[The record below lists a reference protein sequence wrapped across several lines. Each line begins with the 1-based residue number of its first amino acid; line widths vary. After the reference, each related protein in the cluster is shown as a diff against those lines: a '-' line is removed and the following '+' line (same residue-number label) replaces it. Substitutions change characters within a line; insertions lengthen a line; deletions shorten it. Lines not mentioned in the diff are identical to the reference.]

1 MAITRMTV
9 IKASSDADYRKGQ
22 DIFLIDKRIK
32 NFETDMNTLTDT
44 PMITATVLDADG
56 SEHETQVSIDE
67 DESRIIGSLCSCPD
81 FYQSQ
86 GLCCHCVAILLKY
99 ISRRHLQTSFSVK
112 NQNRIGQTLIE
123 SYIQQSTRSPYSAE
137 ALESR
142 GMIELEPIL
151 HKQYNK
157 LSVDFKIG
165 TSKKYV
171 IKDLLEFARLVREH
185 ELFQYGKNLK
195 FFHEPEAFASDS
207 RELLNF
213 IMQRIEEYE
222 YHFHYVQDSTYR
234 FQTMKALRFLPLSPT
249 AIDTFLNLM
258 LGRSLQFQLDDRS
271 QTIHVVDGD
280 PSLSLE
286 LKSEGTDSYHLT
298 IENCLIISGAH
309 HFWILKDKKLYK
321 CSDAFKRDMQPYL
334 TELNRQKVRE
344 ITLSEKQLRPFYGS
358 VLKHLEAH
366 TDFHA
371 EGIDLSSYEPPEAHF
386 SIYLDN
392 PAENIISCTAYARYN
407 DETFSLATPISCE
420 DGFRDAAMENKIL
433 TAIQTYFRPVLS
445 SEYEDQHLPDVDG
458 DFVISH
464 DDPSAFLFL
473 EQGLPHFY
481 ELAEVFIS
489 SNMKRIRILSAPKT
503 AVGVSVSN
511 GLLEIDIQSDTLP
524 YEELAGILN
533 SYRRR
538 QKYYKLKSG
547 EFLKLENNSL
557 SVLSELADGLRLSE
571 KDIRHG
577 KITVPLYRAS
587 YIDSVLTSHNSDIQS
602 HRDRYFKSLI
612 RDMKSVAD
620 SDYEVP
626 DALKPILR
634 DYQKTGYRWLCTIA
648 QLGFGGILADDMG
661 LGKTLQIITL
671 LEHTRIEAISGNID
685 ASEALDS
692 PDDADSSMTI
702 SASEQAH
709 PVSLIICPS
718 SLVYNWDSEI
728 EHFAPQLKTLLI
740 IGTAQERRELLT
752 HYSDY
757 DVLITS
763 YDMLKR
769 DIACYDNLRFRYQI
783 IDEAQYIKNHRT
795 QAARS
800 VCSIHSVTRFAL
812 TGTPIENRLSELWSI
827 FEYLM
832 PGFLYPYAYF
842 RSELEQPIVEDK
854 DMIAAT
860 RLQQLVRPFIM
871 RRLKTDVLKELPDKL
886 EHAVY
891 AQMTDEQHKLY
902 NANALKLQKDLEKQ
916 SDSMFK
922 TSKIQILSE
931 LTKLRQLCCDPSL
944 IYQNYH
950 GGSAK
955 LDTCIQ
961 LIQNAMAG
969 GHKILLFSQFTSML
983 DIIERRLKAERIL
996 YYRLDGSTKSEQRTR
1011 LVSAFNENKVP
1022 VFLISLKAGGTGLNL
1037 TGADIVIHYDPW
1049 WNAAAQN
1056 QATDRAHRI
1065 GQKHTVTVYKLIARH
1080 TIEEKI
1086 LELQENK
1093 KALSDQILS
1102 EEGVTASHLT
1112 RDDLLQILQN

>member
-9 IKASSDADYRKGQ
+9 IKASTDADYRKGQ

-32 NFETDMNTLTDT
+32 NFETDINTLTGT

-67 DESRIIGSLCSCPD
+67 DESQIVGSLCSCSD
-81 FYQSQ
+81 FYQSE

-99 ISRRHLQTSFSVK
+99 ISRRHIQTSFPAK
-112 NQNRIGQTLIE
+112 KQNRIGQTLIE
-123 SYIQQSTRSPYSAE
+123 SYIHQSSGTHYPAE
-137 ALESR
+137 ASETKVL
-142 GMIELEPIL
+142 IELEPIL
-151 HKQYNK
+151 HKQYHK

-165 TSKKYV
+165 TGKKYV
-171 IKDLLEFARLVREH
+171 IKDLLEFARLIRQG

-195 FFHEPEAFASDS
+195 FFHEPEAFTSES
-207 RELLNF
+207 RSMLAF

-222 YHFHYVQDSTYR
+222 YHFHCVQDSTYR
-234 FQTMKALRFLPLSPT
+234 FQTMKALRYLPLSPT
-249 AIDTFLNLM
+249 AVDMFLNM
-258 LGRSLQFQLDDRS
+258 MIGHTLQFDLDDHIRPIYV
-271 QTIHVVDGD
+271 TDGD
-280 PSLSLE
+280 PELTLE
-286 LKSEGTDSYHLT
+286 LKAEDSDTYHLT
-298 IENCLIISGAH
+298 IEDCLILSGART
-309 HFWILKDKKLYK
+309 FWILKDKILYR
-321 CSDAFKRDMQPYL
+321 CSEAFKKDMQPYL

-366 TDFHA
+366 TDFHT
-371 EGIDLSSYEPPEAHF
+371 EGVALTDYEPPEAHF

-392 PAENIISCTAYARYN
+392 PAENIISCTAYARYGE
-407 DETFSLATPISCE
+407 ETFSLATPISCE
-420 DGFRDAAMENKIL
+420 DGFRDAAMENRIL
-433 TAIQTYFRPVLS
+433 TAIQTYFQPAAVSGNEDSPVA
-445 SEYEDQHLPDVDG
+445 DA
-458 DFVISH
+458 DFIISH
-464 DDPSAFLFL
+464 DDQAAFLFL

-489 SNMKRIRILSAPKT
+489 SNMKRIRILSAPRT

-511 GLLEIDIQSDTLP
+511 GLLEIDIHSDSLP

-571 KDIRHG
+571 QAIRG
-577 KITVPLYRAS
+577 GRISVPLYRAS
-587 YIDSVLTSHNSDIQS
+587 YIDAVLTSHNSDIQS

-626 DALKPILR
+626 DAMKPILR

-671 LEHTRIEAISGNID
+671 LEHARLEAISKTVD
-685 ASEALDS
+685 LTDTASHTAC
-692 PDDADSSMTI
+692 PP
-702 SASEQAH
+702 
-709 PVSLIICPS
+709 PVSLIVCPS

-728 EHFAPQLKTLLI
+728 EHFAPNLKTLLI
-740 IGTAQERRELLT
+740 TGTAQERQELLT
-752 HYSDY
+752 HYADY

-769 DIACYDNLRFRYQI
+769 DIASYDNLHFHFQI

-842 RSELEQPIVEDK
+842 RSELEQPIVENK
-854 DMIAAT
+854 DPIAAT

-891 AQMTDEQHKLY
+891 AQMTDEQNKLY
-902 NANALKLQKDLEKQ
+902 TANTLKLQKDLEQQ

-922 TSKIQILSE
+922 TSKIQILAE

-961 LIQNAMAG
+961 LIENAMAG

-983 DIIERRLKAERIL
+983 DVIERRLKAERIL

-1011 LVSAFNENKVP
+1011 LVNAFNENKIP

-1065 GQKHTVTVYKLIARH
+1065 GQTHTVTVYKLIARH

-1102 EEGVTASHLT
+1102 EEGVTASQLT
-1112 RDDLLQILQN
+1112 KEELLKLLQN

>member
-9 IKASSDADYRKGQ
+9 IKASTDADYRKGQ

-32 NFETDMNTLTDT
+32 NFETDINTLTDT

-67 DESRIIGSLCSCPD
+67 DESQIVGSLCSCSD
-81 FYQSQ
+81 FYQSE

-99 ISRRHLQTSFSVK
+99 ISRRHIQTSFPSK
-112 NQNRIGQTLIE
+112 KQNRIGQTLIE
-123 SYIQQSTRSPYSAE
+123 SYIHQSSGSHYPAE
-137 ALESR
+137 ASETKVL
-142 GMIELEPIL
+142 IELEPIL
-151 HKQYNK
+151 HKQYHK

-165 TSKKYV
+165 TGKKYV
-171 IKDLLEFARLVREH
+171 IKDLLEFARLIRQG

-195 FFHEPEAFASDS
+195 FFHEPEAFTTES
-207 RELLNF
+207 RNMLAF

-222 YHFHYVQDSTYR
+222 YHFHCVQDSTYR
-234 FQTMKALRFLPLSPT
+234 FQTMKALRYLPLSPT
-249 AIDTFLNLM
+249 AVDMFLNM
-258 LGRSLQFQLDDRS
+258 MIGHTLQFDLDDHIRPIYV
-271 QTIHVVDGD
+271 TDGD
-280 PSLSLE
+280 PELTLE
-286 LKSEGTDSYHLT
+286 LKAEDSDTYHLT
-298 IENCLIISGAH
+298 IEDCLILSGART
-309 HFWILKDKKLYK
+309 FWILKDKILYR
-321 CSDAFKRDMQPYL
+321 CSEAFKKDMQPYL
-334 TELNRQKVRE
+334 TELNRQKIRE

-366 TDFHA
+366 TDFHT
-371 EGIDLSSYEPPEAHF
+371 EGVDLTDYEPPEAHF

-392 PAENIISCTAYARYN
+392 PAENIISCTAYARYGE
-407 DETFSLATPISCE
+407 ETFSLATPISCE
-420 DGFRDAAMENKIL
+420 DGFRDASMENRIL
-433 TAIQTYFRPVLS
+433 TAIQTYFQPAAVSGNEDSPVA
-445 SEYEDQHLPDVDG
+445 DA
-458 DFVISH
+458 DFIISH
-464 DDPSAFLFL
+464 DDQAAFLFL

-489 SNMKRIRILSAPKT
+489 SNMKRIRILSAPRT

-511 GLLEIDIQSDTLP
+511 GLLEIDIHSDSLP

-571 KDIRHG
+571 QAIRG
-577 KITVPLYRAS
+577 GRISVPLYRAS
-587 YIDSVLTSHNSDIQS
+587 YIDAVLTSHNSDIQS

-626 DALKPILR
+626 DAMKPILR

-671 LEHTRIEAISGNID
+671 LEHARLEAISKTVD
-685 ASEALDS
+685 LTETASHTAC
-692 PDDADSSMTI
+692 PP
-702 SASEQAH
+702 
-709 PVSLIICPS
+709 PVSLIVCPS

-728 EHFAPQLKTLLI
+728 EHFAPNLKTLLI
-740 IGTAQERRELLT
+740 TGTAQERQELLT
-752 HYSDY
+752 HYADY

-769 DIACYDNLRFRYQI
+769 DIASYDNLHFHYQI

-842 RSELEQPIVEDK
+842 RSELEQPIVENK
-854 DMIAAT
+854 DQIAAT

-891 AQMTDEQHKLY
+891 AQMTDEQNKLY
-902 NANALKLQKDLEKQ
+902 TANTLKLQKDLEQQ

-922 TSKIQILSE
+922 TSKIQILAE

-961 LIQNAMAG
+961 LIENAMAG

-983 DIIERRLKAERIL
+983 DVIERRLKAERIL

-1011 LVSAFNENKVP
+1011 LVNAFNENKIP

-1065 GQKHTVTVYKLIARH
+1065 GQTHTVTVYKLITRH

-1102 EEGVTASHLT
+1102 EEGVTASQLT
-1112 RDDLLQILQN
+1112 KEELLQILQN

>member
-32 NFETDMNTLTDT
+32 NFETDINTLTDT

-67 DESRIIGSLCSCPD
+67 DESQIVGSLCSCSD
-81 FYQSQ
+81 FYQSE

-99 ISRRHLQTSFSVK
+99 ISRRHIQTSFPSK
-112 NQNRIGQTLIE
+112 KQNRIGQTLIE
-123 SYIQQSTRSPYSAE
+123 SYIHQSSGSHYPAE
-137 ALESR
+137 ASETKVL
-142 GMIELEPIL
+142 IELEPIL
-151 HKQYNK
+151 HKQYHK

-165 TSKKYV
+165 TGKKYV
-171 IKDLLEFARLVREH
+171 IKDLLEFARLIRQG

-195 FFHEPEAFASDS
+195 FFHEPEAFTTES
-207 RELLNF
+207 RNMLAF

-222 YHFHYVQDSTYR
+222 YHFHCVQDSTYR
-234 FQTMKALRFLPLSPT
+234 FQTMKALRYLPLSPT
-249 AIDTFLNLM
+249 AVDMFLNM
-258 LGRSLQFQLDDRS
+258 MIGHTLQFDLDDHIRPIYV
-271 QTIHVVDGD
+271 TDGD
-280 PSLSLE
+280 PELTLE
-286 LKSEGTDSYHLT
+286 LKAEDSDTYHLT
-298 IENCLIISGAH
+298 IEDCLILSGART
-309 HFWILKDKKLYK
+309 FWILKDKILYR
-321 CSDAFKRDMQPYL
+321 CSEAFKKDMQPYL
-334 TELNRQKVRE
+334 TELNRQKIRE

-366 TDFHA
+366 TDFHT
-371 EGIDLSSYEPPEAHF
+371 EGVDLTDYEPPEAHF

-392 PAENIISCTAYARYN
+392 PAENIISCTAYARYGE
-407 DETFSLATPISCE
+407 ETFSLATPISCE
-420 DGFRDAAMENKIL
+420 DGFRDAAMENRIL
-433 TAIQTYFRPVLS
+433 TAIQTYFQPAAVSGNEDSPVA
-445 SEYEDQHLPDVDG
+445 DA
-458 DFVISH
+458 DFIISH
-464 DDPSAFLFL
+464 DDQAAFLFL

-489 SNMKRIRILSAPKT
+489 SNMKRIRILSAPRT

-511 GLLEIDIQSDTLP
+511 GLLEIDIHSDSLP

-571 KDIRHG
+571 QAIRG
-577 KITVPLYRAS
+577 GRISVPLYRAS
-587 YIDSVLTSHNSDIQS
+587 YIDAVLTSHNSDIQS

-620 SDYEVP
+620 SDYEVS
-626 DALKPILR
+626 DAMKPILR

-671 LEHTRIEAISGNID
+671 LEHARLEAISKTVD
-685 ASEALDS
+685 LTDTASHTAC
-692 PDDADSSMTI
+692 PP
-702 SASEQAH
+702 
-709 PVSLIICPS
+709 PVSLIVCPS

-728 EHFAPQLKTLLI
+728 EHFAPNLKTLLI
-740 IGTAQERRELLT
+740 TGTAQERQELLT
-752 HYSDY
+752 HYADY

-769 DIACYDNLRFRYQI
+769 DIASYDNLHFHYQI

-842 RSELEQPIVEDK
+842 RSELEQPIVENK
-854 DMIAAT
+854 DQIAAT

-891 AQMTDEQHKLY
+891 AQMTDEQNKLY
-902 NANALKLQKDLEKQ
+902 TANTLKLQKDLEQQ

-922 TSKIQILSE
+922 TSKIQILAE

-961 LIQNAMAG
+961 LIENAMAG

-983 DIIERRLKAERIL
+983 DVIERRLKAERIL

-1011 LVSAFNENKVP
+1011 LVNAFNENKIP

-1065 GQKHTVTVYKLIARH
+1065 GQTHTVTVYKLIARH

-1102 EEGVTASHLT
+1102 EEGVTASQLT
-1112 RDDLLQILQN
+1112 KEELLKLLQN

>member
-32 NFETDMNTLTDT
+32 NFETDINTLTDT

-67 DESRIIGSLCSCPD
+67 DESQIVGSLCSCTD
-81 FYQSQ
+81 FYQSE

-99 ISRRHLQTSFSVK
+99 ISRRHIQTSFPSK
-112 NQNRIGQTLIE
+112 KQNRIGQTLIE
-123 SYIQQSTRSPYSAE
+123 SYIHQSSGSHYPAE
-137 ALESR
+137 ASETKVL
-142 GMIELEPIL
+142 IELEPIL
-151 HKQYNK
+151 HKQYHK

-165 TSKKYV
+165 TGKKYV
-171 IKDLLEFARLVREH
+171 IKDLLEFARLIRQG

-195 FFHEPEAFASDS
+195 FFHEPEAFTTES
-207 RELLNF
+207 RNMLAF

-222 YHFHYVQDSTYR
+222 YHFHCVQDSTYR
-234 FQTMKALRFLPLSPT
+234 FQTMKALRYLPLSPT
-249 AIDTFLNLM
+249 AVDMFLNM
-258 LGRSLQFQLDDRS
+258 MIGHTLQFDLDDHIRPIYV
-271 QTIHVVDGD
+271 TDGD
-280 PSLSLE
+280 PELTLE
-286 LKSEGTDSYHLT
+286 LKAEDSDTYHLT
-298 IENCLIISGAH
+298 IEDCLILSGART
-309 HFWILKDKKLYK
+309 FWILKDKILYR
-321 CSDAFKRDMQPYL
+321 CSEAFKKDMQPYL

-366 TDFHA
+366 TDFHT
-371 EGIDLSSYEPPEAHF
+371 EGVDLTDYEPPEAHF

-392 PAENIISCTAYARYN
+392 PAENIISCTAYARYGE
-407 DETFSLATPISCE
+407 ETFSLATPISCE
-420 DGFRDAAMENKIL
+420 DGFRDASMENRIL
-433 TAIQTYFRPVLS
+433 TAIQTYFQPAAVSGNEDSPVA
-445 SEYEDQHLPDVDG
+445 DA
-458 DFVISH
+458 DFIISH
-464 DDPSAFLFL
+464 DDQAAFLFL

-489 SNMKRIRILSAPKT
+489 SNMKRIRILSAPRT

-511 GLLEIDIQSDTLP
+511 GLLEIDVHSDSLP

-571 KDIRHG
+571 QAIRG
-577 KITVPLYRAS
+577 GRISVPLYRAS
-587 YIDSVLTSHNSDIQS
+587 YIDAVLTSHNSDMQS

-626 DALKPILR
+626 DAMKPILR

-671 LEHTRIEAISGNID
+671 LEHARLEAISKTVD
-685 ASEALDS
+685 LTDTASHTAC
-692 PDDADSSMTI
+692 PP
-702 SASEQAH
+702 
-709 PVSLIICPS
+709 PVSLIVCPS

-728 EHFAPQLKTLLI
+728 EHFAPNLKTLLI
-740 IGTAQERRELLT
+740 TGTAQERQELLT
-752 HYSDY
+752 HYADY
-757 DVLITS
+757 DVLLTS

-769 DIACYDNLRFRYQI
+769 DIASYDNLHFHFQI

-842 RSELEQPIVEDK
+842 RSELEQPIVENK
-854 DMIAAT
+854 DQIAAT

-891 AQMTDEQHKLY
+891 AQMTDEQNKLY
-902 NANALKLQKDLEKQ
+902 TANTLKLQKDLEQQ

-922 TSKIQILSE
+922 TSKIQILAE

-961 LIQNAMAG
+961 LIENAMAG

-983 DIIERRLKAERIL
+983 DVIERRLKAERIL

-1011 LVSAFNENKVP
+1011 LVNAFNENKIP

-1065 GQKHTVTVYKLIARH
+1065 GQTHTVTVYKLIARH

-1102 EEGVTASHLT
+1102 EEGVTASQLT
-1112 RDDLLQILQN
+1112 KEELLKLLQN

>member
-1 MAITRMTV
+1 MAITRTTV
-9 IKASSDADYRKGQ
+9 IKASTDADYRKGQ

-32 NFETDMNTLTDT
+32 NFETDINTLTGT

-67 DESRIIGSLCSCPD
+67 DESQIVGSLCSCSD
-81 FYQSQ
+81 FYQSE

-99 ISRRHLQTSFSVK
+99 ISRRHIQISFPAK
-112 NQNRIGQTLIE
+112 KQNRIGQTLIE
-123 SYIQQSTRSPYSAE
+123 SYIHQSSGTHYPAE
-137 ALESR
+137 AAETKVL
-142 GMIELEPIL
+142 IELEPIL
-151 HKQYNK
+151 HKQYHK

-165 TSKKYV
+165 TGKKYV
-171 IKDLLEFARLVREH
+171 IKDLLEFARLIRQG

-195 FFHEPEAFASDS
+195 FFHEPEAFTTES
-207 RELLNF
+207 RNMLAF

-222 YHFHYVQDSTYR
+222 YHFHCVQDSTYR
-234 FQTMKALRFLPLSPT
+234 FQTMKALRYLPLSPT
-249 AIDTFLNLM
+249 AVDMFLNM
-258 LGRSLQFQLDDRS
+258 MIGHTLQFDLDDHIRPIYV
-271 QTIHVVDGD
+271 TDGD
-280 PSLSLE
+280 PELTLE
-286 LKSEGTDSYHLT
+286 LKAEDSDTYHLT
-298 IENCLIISGAH
+298 IEDCLILSGART
-309 HFWILKDKKLYK
+309 FWILKDKILYR
-321 CSDAFKRDMQPYL
+321 CSEAFKKDMQPYL
-334 TELNRQKVRE
+334 TELNRQKIRE

-366 TDFHA
+366 TDFHT
-371 EGIDLSSYEPPEAHF
+371 EGVDLTDYEPPEAHF

-392 PAENIISCTAYARYN
+392 PAENIISCTAYARYGE
-407 DETFSLATPISCE
+407 ETFSLATPISCE
-420 DGFRDAAMENKIL
+420 DGFRDAAMENRIL
-433 TAIQTYFRPVLS
+433 TAIQTYFQPAAVSGNEDSPVA
-445 SEYEDQHLPDVDG
+445 DA
-458 DFVISH
+458 DFIISH
-464 DDPSAFLFL
+464 DDQAAFLFL

-489 SNMKRIRILSAPKT
+489 SNMKRIRILSAPRT

-511 GLLEIDIQSDTLP
+511 GLLEIDIHSDSLP

-571 KDIRHG
+571 QAIRG
-577 KITVPLYRAS
+577 GRISVPLYRAS
-587 YIDSVLTSHNSDIQS
+587 YIDAVLTSHNSDIQS

-626 DALKPILR
+626 DAMKPILR

-671 LEHTRIEAISGNID
+671 LEHARLEAISKTVD
-685 ASEALDS
+685 LTDTASHTAC
-692 PDDADSSMTI
+692 PP
-702 SASEQAH
+702 
-709 PVSLIICPS
+709 PVSLIVCPS

-728 EHFAPQLKTLLI
+728 EHFAPNLKTLLI
-740 IGTAQERRELLT
+740 TGTAQERQELLT
-752 HYSDY
+752 HYADY

-769 DIACYDNLRFRYQI
+769 DIASYDNLHFHYQI

-800 VCSIHSVTRFAL
+800 VCNIHSVTRFAL

-842 RSELEQPIVEDK
+842 RSELEQPIVENK
-854 DMIAAT
+854 DQIAAT

-891 AQMTDEQHKLY
+891 AQMTDEQNKLY
-902 NANALKLQKDLEKQ
+902 TANTLKLQKDLEQQ

-922 TSKIQILSE
+922 TSKIQILAE

-961 LIQNAMAG
+961 LIENAMAG

-983 DIIERRLKAERIL
+983 DVIERRLKAERIL

-1011 LVSAFNENKVP
+1011 LVNAFNENKIP

-1065 GQKHTVTVYKLIARH
+1065 GQTHTVTVYKLIARH

-1102 EEGVTASHLT
+1102 EEGVTASQLT
-1112 RDDLLQILQN
+1112 KEELLKLLQN

>member
-9 IKASSDADYRKGQ
+9 IKASTDADYRKGQ

-32 NFETDMNTLTDT
+32 NFETDINTLTDT

-67 DESRIIGSLCSCPD
+67 DESQIVGSLCSCSD
-81 FYQSQ
+81 FYQSE

-99 ISRRHLQTSFSVK
+99 ISRRHIQTSFPSK
-112 NQNRIGQTLIE
+112 KQNRIGQTLIE
-123 SYIQQSTRSPYSAE
+123 SYIHQSSGSHYPAE
-137 ALESR
+137 ASETKVL
-142 GMIELEPIL
+142 IELEPIL
-151 HKQYNK
+151 HKQYHK

-165 TSKKYV
+165 TGKKYV
-171 IKDLLEFARLVREH
+171 IKDLLEFARLIRQG

-195 FFHEPEAFASDS
+195 FFHEPEAFTTES
-207 RELLNF
+207 RNMLAF

-222 YHFHYVQDSTYR
+222 YHFHCVQDSTYR
-234 FQTMKALRFLPLSPT
+234 FQTMKALRYLPLSPT
-249 AIDTFLNLM
+249 AVDMFLNM
-258 LGRSLQFQLDDRS
+258 MIGHTLQFDLDDHIRPIYV
-271 QTIHVVDGD
+271 TDGD
-280 PSLSLE
+280 PELTLE
-286 LKSEGTDSYHLT
+286 LKAEDSDTYHLT
-298 IENCLIISGAH
+298 IEDCLILSGART
-309 HFWILKDKKLYK
+309 FWILKDKILYR
-321 CSDAFKRDMQPYL
+321 CSEAFKKDMQPYL

-366 TDFHA
+366 TDFHT
-371 EGIDLSSYEPPEAHF
+371 EGVDLTDYEPPEAHF

-392 PAENIISCTAYARYN
+392 PAENIISCTAYARYGE
-407 DETFSLATPISCE
+407 ETFSLATPISCE

-433 TAIQTYFRPVLS
+433 TAIQTYFQPAAVSGNEDSPVA
-445 SEYEDQHLPDVDG
+445 DA
-458 DFVISH
+458 DFIISH
-464 DDPSAFLFL
+464 DDQAAFLFL

-489 SNMKRIRILSAPKT
+489 SNMKRIRILSAPRT

-511 GLLEIDIQSDTLP
+511 GLLEIDIHSDSLP

-571 KDIRHG
+571 QAIRG
-577 KITVPLYRAS
+577 GRISVPLYRAS
-587 YIDSVLTSHNSDIQS
+587 YIDAVLTSHNSDIQS

-626 DALKPILR
+626 DAMKPILR

-671 LEHTRIEAISGNID
+671 LEHARLEAISKTVD
-685 ASEALDS
+685 LTDTASHTAC
-692 PDDADSSMTI
+692 PP
-702 SASEQAH
+702 
-709 PVSLIICPS
+709 PVSLIVCPS

-728 EHFAPQLKTLLI
+728 EHFAPNLKTLLI
-740 IGTAQERRELLT
+740 TGTAQERQELLT
-752 HYSDY
+752 HYADY

-769 DIACYDNLRFRYQI
+769 DIASYDNLHFHYQI

-842 RSELEQPIVEDK
+842 RSELEQPIVENK
-854 DMIAAT
+854 DQIAAT

-891 AQMTDEQHKLY
+891 AQMTDEQNKLY
-902 NANALKLQKDLEKQ
+902 TANTLKLQKDLEQQ

-922 TSKIQILSE
+922 TSKIQILAE

-961 LIQNAMAG
+961 LIENAMAG

-983 DIIERRLKAERIL
+983 DVIERRLKAERIL

-1011 LVSAFNENKVP
+1011 LVNAFNENKVP

-1065 GQKHTVTVYKLIARH
+1065 GQTHTVTVYKLIARH

-1102 EEGVTASHLT
+1102 EEGVTASQLT
-1112 RDDLLQILQN
+1112 KEELLKLLQN

>member
-32 NFETDMNTLTDT
+32 NFETDINTLTDT

-67 DESRIIGSLCSCPD
+67 DESQIVGSLCSCSD
-81 FYQSQ
+81 FYQSE

-99 ISRRHLQTSFSVK
+99 ISRRHIQTSFPSK
-112 NQNRIGQTLIE
+112 KQNRIGQTLIE
-123 SYIQQSTRSPYSAE
+123 SYIHQSSGSHYPAE
-137 ALESR
+137 ASETKVL
-142 GMIELEPIL
+142 IELEPIL
-151 HKQYNK
+151 HNQYHK

-171 IKDLLEFARLVREH
+171 IKDLLEFARLIH
-185 ELFQYGKNLK
+185 QGELFQYGKNLK
-195 FFHEPEAFASDS
+195 FFHEPEAFTTES
-207 RELLNF
+207 RNMLAF

-222 YHFHYVQDSTYR
+222 YHFHCVQDSTYR
-234 FQTMKALRFLPLSPT
+234 FQTMKALRYLPLSPT
-249 AIDTFLNLM
+249 AVDMFLNM
-258 LGRSLQFQLDDRS
+258 MIGHTLQFDLDDHIRPIYV
-271 QTIHVVDGD
+271 TDGD
-280 PSLSLE
+280 PELTLE
-286 LKSEGTDSYHLT
+286 LKAEDSDTYHLT
-298 IENCLIISGAH
+298 IEDCLILSGART
-309 HFWILKDKKLYK
+309 FWILKDKILYR
-321 CSDAFKRDMQPYL
+321 CSEAFKKDMQPYL

-366 TDFHA
+366 TDFHT
-371 EGIDLSSYEPPEAHF
+371 EGVDLTDYEPPEAHF

-392 PAENIISCTAYARYN
+392 PAENIISCTAYARY
-407 DETFSLATPISCE
+407 DEETFSLATPISCE
-420 DGFRDAAMENKIL
+420 DGFRDAAMENRIL
-433 TAIQTYFRPVLS
+433 TAIQTYFQPAAISGNEDSPVA
-445 SEYEDQHLPDVDG
+445 DA
-458 DFVISH
+458 DFIISH
-464 DDPSAFLFL
+464 DDQAAFLFL

-489 SNMKRIRILSAPKT
+489 SNMKRIRILSAPRT

-511 GLLEIDIQSDTLP
+511 GLLEIDIHSDSLP

-571 KDIRHG
+571 QAIRG
-577 KITVPLYRAS
+577 GRISVPLYRAS
-587 YIDSVLTSHNSDIQS
+587 YIDAVLTSHNSDIQS

-626 DALKPILR
+626 DAMKPILR

-671 LEHTRIEAISGNID
+671 LEHARLEAISKTVD
-685 ASEALDS
+685 LTDTASHTAC
-692 PDDADSSMTI
+692 PP
-702 SASEQAH
+702 
-709 PVSLIICPS
+709 PVSLIVCPS

-728 EHFAPQLKTLLI
+728 EHFAPNLKTLLI
-740 IGTAQERRELLT
+740 TGTAQERQELLT
-752 HYSDY
+752 HYADY

-769 DIACYDNLRFRYQI
+769 DIASYDNLHFHYQI

-842 RSELEQPIVEDK
+842 RSELEQPIVENK
-854 DMIAAT
+854 DQIAAT

-891 AQMTDEQHKLY
+891 AQMTDEQNKLY
-902 NANALKLQKDLEKQ
+902 TANTLKLQKDLEQQ

-922 TSKIQILSE
+922 TSKIQILAE

-961 LIQNAMAG
+961 LIENAMAG

-983 DIIERRLKAERIL
+983 DVIERRLKAERIL

-1011 LVSAFNENKVP
+1011 LVNAFNENKIP

-1065 GQKHTVTVYKLIARH
+1065 GQTHTVTVYKLIARH

-1093 KALSDQILS
+1093 KTLSDQILS
-1102 EEGVTASHLT
+1102 EKGVTASQLT
-1112 RDDLLQILQN
+1112 KEELLQILQN

>member
-32 NFETDMNTLTDT
+32 NFETDINTLTGT

-67 DESRIIGSLCSCPD
+67 DESQIVGSLCSCSD
-81 FYQSQ
+81 FYQSE

-99 ISRRHLQTSFSVK
+99 ISRRHIQTSFPAK
-112 NQNRIGQTLIE
+112 KQNRIGQTLIE
-123 SYIQQSTRSPYSAE
+123 SYIHQSSGSHYPAE
-137 ALESR
+137 ASETKVL
-142 GMIELEPIL
+142 IELEPIL
-151 HKQYNK
+151 HKQYHK

-165 TSKKYV
+165 TGKKYV
-171 IKDLLEFARLVREH
+171 IKDLLEFARLIRQG

-195 FFHEPEAFASDS
+195 FFHEPEAFTTES
-207 RELLNF
+207 RNMLAF

-222 YHFHYVQDSTYR
+222 YHFHCVQDSTYR
-234 FQTMKALRFLPLSPT
+234 FQTMKALRYLPLSPT
-249 AIDTFLNLM
+249 AVDMFLNM
-258 LGRSLQFQLDDRS
+258 MIGHTLQFDLDDHIRPIYV
-271 QTIHVVDGD
+271 TDGD
-280 PSLSLE
+280 PELTLE
-286 LKSEGTDSYHLT
+286 LKAEDSDTYHLT
-298 IENCLIISGAH
+298 IQDCLILSGART
-309 HFWILKDKKLYK
+309 FWILKDKILYR
-321 CSDAFKRDMQPYL
+321 CSEAFKKDMQPYL
-334 TELNRQKVRE
+334 TELNRQKIRE

-366 TDFHA
+366 TDFHT
-371 EGIDLSSYEPPEAHF
+371 EGVDLTDYEPPEAHF

-392 PAENIISCTAYARYN
+392 PAENIISCTAYARYGE
-407 DETFSLATPISCE
+407 ETFSLATPISCE
-420 DGFRDAAMENKIL
+420 DGFRDAAMENRIL
-433 TAIQTYFRPVLS
+433 TAIQTYFQPAAVSGNEDSPVA
-445 SEYEDQHLPDVDG
+445 DA
-458 DFVISH
+458 DFIISH
-464 DDPSAFLFL
+464 DDQTAFLFL

-489 SNMKRIRILSAPKT
+489 SNMKRIRILSAPRT

-511 GLLEIDIQSDTLP
+511 GLLEIDIHSDSLP

-571 KDIRHG
+571 QAIRG
-577 KITVPLYRAS
+577 GRISVPLYRAS
-587 YIDSVLTSHNSDIQS
+587 YIDAVLTSHNSDIQS

-626 DALKPILR
+626 DAMKPILR

-671 LEHTRIEAISGNID
+671 LEHARLEAISKTVD
-685 ASEALDS
+685 LTDTASHTEC
-692 PDDADSSMTI
+692 PP
-702 SASEQAH
+702 
-709 PVSLIICPS
+709 PVSLIVCPS

-728 EHFAPQLKTLLI
+728 EHFAPNLKTLLI
-740 IGTAQERRELLT
+740 TGTAQERQELLT
-752 HYSDY
+752 HYADY

-769 DIACYDNLRFRYQI
+769 DIARYDNLHFHYQI

-842 RSELEQPIVEDK
+842 RSELEQPIVENK
-854 DMIAAT
+854 DQIAAT

-891 AQMTDEQHKLY
+891 AQMTDEQNKLY
-902 NANALKLQKDLEKQ
+902 TANTLKLQKDLEQQ

-922 TSKIQILSE
+922 TSKIQILAE

-961 LIQNAMAG
+961 LIENAMAG

-983 DIIERRLKAERIL
+983 DVIERRLKAERIL

-1011 LVSAFNENKVP
+1011 LVNAFNENKIP

-1065 GQKHTVTVYKLIARH
+1065 GQTHTVTVYKLIARH

-1102 EEGVTASHLT
+1102 EEGVTASQLT
-1112 RDDLLQILQN
+1112 KEELLKLLQN

>member
-32 NFETDMNTLTDT
+32 NFETDINTLTGT

-67 DESRIIGSLCSCPD
+67 DESQIVGSLCSCSD
-81 FYQSQ
+81 FYQSE

-99 ISRRHLQTSFSVK
+99 ISRRHIQTSFPSK
-112 NQNRIGQTLIE
+112 KQNRIGQTLIE
-123 SYIQQSTRSPYSAE
+123 SYIHQSSGSHYPAE
-137 ALESR
+137 ASETKVL
-142 GMIELEPIL
+142 IELEPIL
-151 HKQYNK
+151 HKQYHK

-165 TSKKYV
+165 TGKKYV
-171 IKDLLEFARLVREH
+171 IKDLLEFARLIRQG

-195 FFHEPEAFASDS
+195 FFHEPEAFTTES
-207 RELLNF
+207 RNMLAF

-222 YHFHYVQDSTYR
+222 YHFHCVQDSTYR
-234 FQTMKALRFLPLSPT
+234 FQTMKALRYLPLSPT
-249 AIDTFLNLM
+249 AVDMFLNM
-258 LGRSLQFQLDDRS
+258 MIGHTLQFDLDDHIRPIYV
-271 QTIHVVDGD
+271 TDGD
-280 PSLSLE
+280 PELTLE
-286 LKSEGTDSYHLT
+286 LKAKDSDTYHLT
-298 IENCLIISGAH
+298 IEDCLILSGART
-309 HFWILKDKKLYK
+309 FWILKDKILYR
-321 CSDAFKRDMQPYL
+321 CSEAFKKDMQPYL
-334 TELNRQKVRE
+334 TELNRQKIRE

-366 TDFHA
+366 TDFHT
-371 EGIDLSSYEPPEAHF
+371 EGVDLTDYEPPEAHF

-392 PAENIISCTAYARYN
+392 PAENIISCTAYARYGE
-407 DETFSLATPISCE
+407 ETFSLATPISCE
-420 DGFRDAAMENKIL
+420 DGFRDASMENRIL
-433 TAIQTYFRPVLS
+433 TAIQTYFQPAAVSGNEDSPVA
-445 SEYEDQHLPDVDG
+445 DA
-458 DFVISH
+458 DFIISH
-464 DDPSAFLFL
+464 DDQAAFLFL

-489 SNMKRIRILSAPKT
+489 SNMKRIRILSAPRT

-511 GLLEIDIQSDTLP
+511 GLLEIDIHSDSLP

-571 KDIRHG
+571 QAIRG
-577 KITVPLYRAS
+577 GRISVPLYRAS
-587 YIDSVLTSHNSDIQS
+587 YIDAVLTSHNSDIQS

-626 DALKPILR
+626 DAMKPILR

-671 LEHTRIEAISGNID
+671 LEHARLEAISKTVD
-685 ASEALDS
+685 LAETASHTAG
-692 PDDADSSMTI
+692 PP
-702 SASEQAH
+702 
-709 PVSLIICPS
+709 PVSLIVCPS

-728 EHFAPQLKTLLI
+728 EHFAPTLKTLLI
-740 IGTAQERRELLT
+740 TGTAQERQELLT
-752 HYSDY
+752 HYADY

-769 DIACYDNLRFRYQI
+769 DIASYDNLHFHYQI

-842 RSELEQPIVEDK
+842 RSELEQPIVENK
-854 DMIAAT
+854 DQIAAT

-891 AQMTDEQHKLY
+891 AQMTDEQNKLY
-902 NANALKLQKDLEKQ
+902 TANTLKLQKDLEQQ

-922 TSKIQILSE
+922 TSKIQILAE

-961 LIQNAMAG
+961 LIENAMAG

-983 DIIERRLKAERIL
+983 DVIERRLKAERIL

-1011 LVSAFNENKVP
+1011 LVNAFNENKIP

-1065 GQKHTVTVYKLIARH
+1065 GQTHTVTVYKLIARH

-1102 EEGVTASHLT
+1102 EEGVTASQLT
-1112 RDDLLQILQN
+1112 KEELLKLLQN

>member
-9 IKASSDADYRKGQ
+9 IKASTDADYRKGQ

-32 NFETDMNTLTDT
+32 NFETDINTLTGT

-67 DESRIIGSLCSCPD
+67 DESQIVGSLCSCSD
-81 FYQSQ
+81 FYQSE

-99 ISRRHLQTSFSVK
+99 ISRRHIQTSFPAK
-112 NQNRIGQTLIE
+112 KQNRIGQTLIE
-123 SYIQQSTRSPYSAE
+123 SYIHQSSGSHYPAE
-137 ALESR
+137 ASETKVL
-142 GMIELEPIL
+142 IELEPIL
-151 HKQYNK
+151 HNQYHK

-171 IKDLLEFARLVREH
+171 IKDLLEFARLIRQG

-195 FFHEPEAFASDS
+195 FFHEPEAFTTES
-207 RELLNF
+207 RNMLAF

-222 YHFHYVQDSTYR
+222 YHFHCVQDSTYR
-234 FQTMKALRFLPLSPT
+234 FQTMKALRYLPLSPT
-249 AIDTFLNLM
+249 AVDMFLNM
-258 LGRSLQFQLDDRS
+258 MIGHTLQFDLDDHIRPIYV
-271 QTIHVVDGD
+271 TDGD
-280 PSLSLE
+280 PELTLE
-286 LKSEGTDSYHLT
+286 LKAEDSDTYHLT
-298 IENCLIISGAH
+298 IEDCLILSGART
-309 HFWILKDKKLYK
+309 FWILKDKILYR
-321 CSDAFKRDMQPYL
+321 CSEAFKKDMQPYL

-366 TDFHA
+366 TDFHT
-371 EGIDLSSYEPPEAHF
+371 EGVDLTDYEPPEAHF

-392 PAENIISCTAYARYN
+392 PAENIISCTAYARYGE
-407 DETFSLATPISCE
+407 ETFSLATPISCE
-420 DGFRDAAMENKIL
+420 DGFRDAAMENRIL
-433 TAIQTYFRPVLS
+433 TAIQTYFQPAAISGNEDSPVA
-445 SEYEDQHLPDVDG
+445 DA
-458 DFVISH
+458 DFIISH
-464 DDPSAFLFL
+464 DDQAAFLFL

-489 SNMKRIRILSAPKT
+489 SNMKRIRILSAPRT

-511 GLLEIDIQSDTLP
+511 GLLEIDVHSDSLP

-571 KDIRHG
+571 QAIRG
-577 KITVPLYRAS
+577 GRISVPLYRAS
-587 YIDSVLTSHNSDIQS
+587 YIDAVLTSHNSDIQS

-626 DALKPILR
+626 DAMKPILR

-671 LEHTRIEAISGNID
+671 LEHARLEAISKTVD
-685 ASEALDS
+685 LTDTASHTAC
-692 PDDADSSMTI
+692 PP
-702 SASEQAH
+702 
-709 PVSLIICPS
+709 PVSLIVCPS

-728 EHFAPQLKTLLI
+728 EHFAPNLKTLLI
-740 IGTAQERRELLT
+740 TGTAQERQELLT
-752 HYSDY
+752 HYADY

-769 DIACYDNLRFRYQI
+769 DIASYDNLHFHYQI

-842 RSELEQPIVEDK
+842 RSELEQPIVENK
-854 DMIAAT
+854 DQIAAT

-891 AQMTDEQHKLY
+891 AQMTDEQNKLY
-902 NANALKLQKDLEKQ
+902 TANTLKLQKDLEQQ

-922 TSKIQILSE
+922 TSKIQILAE

-961 LIQNAMAG
+961 LIENAMAG

-983 DIIERRLKAERIL
+983 DVIERRLKAERIL

-1011 LVSAFNENKVP
+1011 LVNAFNENKIP

-1065 GQKHTVTVYKLIARH
+1065 GQTHTVTVYKLIARH

-1093 KALSDQILS
+1093 KTLSDQILS
-1102 EEGVTASHLT
+1102 EKGVTASQLT
-1112 RDDLLQILQN
+1112 KEELLQILQN

>member
-9 IKASSDADYRKGQ
+9 IKASTDADYRKGQ

-32 NFETDMNTLTDT
+32 NFETDINTLTGT

-67 DESRIIGSLCSCPD
+67 DESQIVGSLCSCSD
-81 FYQSQ
+81 FYQSE

-99 ISRRHLQTSFSVK
+99 ISRRHIQTSFPAK
-112 NQNRIGQTLIE
+112 KQNRIGQTLIE
-123 SYIQQSTRSPYSAE
+123 SYIHQSSGSHYPAE
-137 ALESR
+137 ASETKVL
-142 GMIELEPIL
+142 IELEPIL
-151 HKQYNK
+151 HNQYHK

-171 IKDLLEFARLVREH
+171 IKDLLEFARLIRQG

-195 FFHEPEAFASDS
+195 FFHEPEAFTTES
-207 RELLNF
+207 RNMLAF

-222 YHFHYVQDSTYR
+222 YHFQCVQDSTYR
-234 FQTMKALRFLPLSPT
+234 FQTMKALRYLPLSPT
-249 AIDTFLNLM
+249 AVDMFLNM
-258 LGRSLQFQLDDRS
+258 MIGHTLQFDLDNHIRPIYV
-271 QTIHVVDGD
+271 TDGD
-280 PSLSLE
+280 PELTLE
-286 LKSEGTDSYHLT
+286 LKAEDSDTYHLT
-298 IENCLIISGAH
+298 IEDCLILSGART
-309 HFWILKDKKLYK
+309 FWILKDKILYR
-321 CSDAFKRDMQPYL
+321 CSEAFKKDMQPYL

-366 TDFHA
+366 TDFHT
-371 EGIDLSSYEPPEAHF
+371 EGVDLTDYEPPEAHF

-392 PAENIISCTAYARYN
+392 PAENIISCTAYARYGE
-407 DETFSLATPISCE
+407 ETFSLATPISCE
-420 DGFRDAAMENKIL
+420 DGFRDASMENRIL
-433 TAIQTYFRPVLS
+433 TAIQTYFQPAAISGNEDSPVA
-445 SEYEDQHLPDVDG
+445 DA
-458 DFVISH
+458 DFIISH
-464 DDPSAFLFL
+464 DDQAAFLFL

-489 SNMKRIRILSAPKT
+489 SNMKRIRILSAPRT

-511 GLLEIDIQSDTLP
+511 GLLEIDVHSDSLP

-571 KDIRHG
+571 QAIRG
-577 KITVPLYRAS
+577 GRISVPLYRAS
-587 YIDSVLTSHNSDIQS
+587 YIDAVLTSHNSDIQS

-626 DALKPILR
+626 DAMKPILR

-671 LEHTRIEAISGNID
+671 LEHARLEAISKTVD
-685 ASEALDS
+685 LTDTASHTAC
-692 PDDADSSMTI
+692 PP
-702 SASEQAH
+702 
-709 PVSLIICPS
+709 PVSLIVCPS

-728 EHFAPQLKTLLI
+728 EHFAPNLKTLLI
-740 IGTAQERRELLT
+740 TGTAQERQELLT
-752 HYSDY
+752 HYADY

-769 DIACYDNLRFRYQI
+769 DIASYDNLHFHYQI

-842 RSELEQPIVEDK
+842 RSELEQPIVENK
-854 DMIAAT
+854 DQIAAT

-891 AQMTDEQHKLY
+891 AQMTDEQNKLY
-902 NANALKLQKDLEKQ
+902 TANTLKLQKDLEQQ

-922 TSKIQILSE
+922 TSKIQILAE

-961 LIQNAMAG
+961 LIENAMAG

-983 DIIERRLKAERIL
+983 DVIERRLKAERIL

-1011 LVSAFNENKVP
+1011 LVNAFNENKIP

-1065 GQKHTVTVYKLIARH
+1065 GQTHTVTVYKLIARH

-1093 KALSDQILS
+1093 KTLSDQILS
-1102 EEGVTASHLT
+1102 EKGVTASQLT
-1112 RDDLLQILQN
+1112 KEELLQILQN

>member
-32 NFETDMNTLTDT
+32 NFETDINTLTDT

-67 DESRIIGSLCSCPD
+67 DESQIVGSLCSCSD
-81 FYQSQ
+81 FYQSE

-99 ISRRHLQTSFSVK
+99 ISRRHIQTSFPSK
-112 NQNRIGQTLIE
+112 KQNRIGQTLIE
-123 SYIQQSTRSPYSAE
+123 SYIHQSSGTHYPAKASE
-137 ALESR
+137 TKVL
-142 GMIELEPIL
+142 IELEPIL
-151 HKQYNK
+151 HKQYHK

-165 TSKKYV
+165 TGKKYV
-171 IKDLLEFARLVREH
+171 IKDLLEFARLIRQG

-195 FFHEPEAFASDS
+195 FFHEPEAFTSES
-207 RELLNF
+207 RSMLAF

-222 YHFHYVQDSTYR
+222 YHFHCVQDSTYR
-234 FQTMKALRFLPLSPT
+234 FQTMKALRYLPLSPT
-249 AIDTFLNLM
+249 AVDMFLNM
-258 LGRSLQFQLDDRS
+258 MIGHTLQFDLDDHIRPIYV
-271 QTIHVVDGD
+271 TDGD
-280 PSLSLE
+280 PELTLE
-286 LKSEGTDSYHLT
+286 LKAEDSDTYHLT
-298 IENCLIISGAH
+298 IEDCLILSGART
-309 HFWILKDKKLYK
+309 FWILKDKILYR
-321 CSDAFKRDMQPYL
+321 CSEAFKKDMQPYL

-366 TDFHA
+366 TDFHT
-371 EGIDLSSYEPPEAHF
+371 EGVALTDYEPPEAHF

-392 PAENIISCTAYARYN
+392 PAENIISCTAYARYGE
-407 DETFSLATPISCE
+407 ETFSLATPISCE
-420 DGFRDAAMENKIL
+420 DGFRDAAMENRIL
-433 TAIQTYFRPVLS
+433 TAIQTYFQPAAVSGNEDSPVA
-445 SEYEDQHLPDVDG
+445 DA
-458 DFVISH
+458 DFIISH
-464 DDPSAFLFL
+464 DDQAAFLFL

-489 SNMKRIRILSAPKT
+489 SNMKRIRILSAPRT

-511 GLLEIDIQSDTLP
+511 GLLEIDIHSDSLP

-571 KDIRHG
+571 QAIRG
-577 KITVPLYRAS
+577 GRISVPLYRAS
-587 YIDSVLTSHNSDIQS
+587 YIDAVLTSHNSDIQS

-626 DALKPILR
+626 DAMKPILR

-671 LEHTRIEAISGNID
+671 LEHARLEAISKTVD
-685 ASEALDS
+685 LTDTASHTAC
-692 PDDADSSMTI
+692 PP
-702 SASEQAH
+702 
-709 PVSLIICPS
+709 PVSLIVCPS

-728 EHFAPQLKTLLI
+728 EHFAPNLKTLLI
-740 IGTAQERRELLT
+740 TGTAQERQELLT
-752 HYSDY
+752 HYADY

-769 DIACYDNLRFRYQI
+769 DIASYDNLHFHYQI

-812 TGTPIENRLSELWSI
+812 TGTPIENRLSEFWSI

-842 RSELEQPIVEDK
+842 RSELEQPIVENK
-854 DMIAAT
+854 DQIAAT

-891 AQMTDEQHKLY
+891 AQMTDEQNKLY
-902 NANALKLQKDLEKQ
+902 TANTLKLQKDLEQQ

-922 TSKIQILSE
+922 TSKIQILAE

-961 LIQNAMAG
+961 LIENAMAG

-983 DIIERRLKAERIL
+983 DVIERRLKAERIL

-1011 LVSAFNENKVP
+1011 LVNAFNENKIP

-1065 GQKHTVTVYKLIARH
+1065 GQTHTVTVYKLIARH

-1093 KALSDQILS
+1093 KTLSDQILS
-1102 EEGVTASHLT
+1102 EEGVTASQLT
-1112 RDDLLQILQN
+1112 KEELLKLLQN

>member
-32 NFETDMNTLTDT
+32 NFETDINTLTDT

-67 DESRIIGSLCSCPD
+67 DESQIVGSLCSCSD
-81 FYQSQ
+81 FYQSE

-99 ISRRHLQTSFSVK
+99 ISRRHIQTSFPSK
-112 NQNRIGQTLIE
+112 KQNRIGQTLIE
-123 SYIQQSTRSPYSAE
+123 SYIHQSSGSHYPAE
-137 ALESR
+137 ASETKVL
-142 GMIELEPIL
+142 IELEPIL
-151 HKQYNK
+151 HKQYHK

-165 TSKKYV
+165 TGKKYV
-171 IKDLLEFARLVREH
+171 IKDLLEFARLIH
-185 ELFQYGKNLK
+185 QGELFQYGKNLK
-195 FFHEPEAFASDS
+195 FFHEPEAFTSES
-207 RELLNF
+207 RSMLAF

-222 YHFHYVQDSTYR
+222 YHFHCVQDSTYR
-234 FQTMKALRFLPLSPT
+234 FQTMKALRYLPLSPT
-249 AIDTFLNLM
+249 AVDMFLNM
-258 LGRSLQFQLDDRS
+258 MIGHTLQFDLDDHIRPIYV
-271 QTIHVVDGD
+271 TDGD
-280 PSLSLE
+280 PELTLE
-286 LKSEGTDSYHLT
+286 LKAEDSDTYHLT
-298 IENCLIISGAH
+298 IEDCLILSGART
-309 HFWILKDKKLYK
+309 FWILKDKILYR
-321 CSDAFKRDMQPYL
+321 CSEAFKKDMQPYL

-366 TDFHA
+366 TDFHT
-371 EGIDLSSYEPPEAHF
+371 EGVDLTDYEPPEAHF

-392 PAENIISCTAYARYN
+392 PAENIISCTAYARYGE
-407 DETFSLATPISCE
+407 ETFSLATPISCE
-420 DGFRDAAMENKIL
+420 DGFRDAAMENRIL
-433 TAIQTYFRPVLS
+433 TAIQTYFQPAAVSGNEDSPVT
-445 SEYEDQHLPDVDG
+445 DA
-458 DFVISH
+458 DFIISH
-464 DDPSAFLFL
+464 DDQAAFLFL

-489 SNMKRIRILSAPKT
+489 SNMKRIRILSAPRT

-511 GLLEIDIQSDTLP
+511 GLLEIDVHSDSLP

-571 KDIRHG
+571 QAIRG
-577 KITVPLYRAS
+577 GRISVPLYRAS
-587 YIDSVLTSHNSDIQS
+587 YIDAVLTSHNSDIQS

-626 DALKPILR
+626 DAMKPILR

-671 LEHTRIEAISGNID
+671 LEHARLEAISKTVD
-685 ASEALDS
+685 LTDTASHTAC
-692 PDDADSSMTI
+692 PP
-702 SASEQAH
+702 
-709 PVSLIICPS
+709 PVSLIVCPS

-728 EHFAPQLKTLLI
+728 EHFAPNLKTLLI
-740 IGTAQERRELLT
+740 TGTAQERQELLT
-752 HYSDY
+752 HYADY

-769 DIACYDNLRFRYQI
+769 DIARYDNLHFHYQI

-842 RSELEQPIVEDK
+842 RSELEQPIVENK
-854 DMIAAT
+854 DQIAAT

-891 AQMTDEQHKLY
+891 AQMTDEQNKLY
-902 NANALKLQKDLEKQ
+902 TANTLKLQKDLEQQ

-922 TSKIQILSE
+922 TSKIQILAE

-955 LDTCIQ
+955 LDTCIE
-961 LIQNAMAG
+961 LIENAMAG

-983 DIIERRLKAERIL
+983 DVIERRLKAERIL

-1011 LVSAFNENKVP
+1011 LVNAFNENKIP

-1065 GQKHTVTVYKLIARH
+1065 GQTHTVTVYKLIARH

-1102 EEGVTASHLT
+1102 EEGVTASQLT
-1112 RDDLLQILQN
+1112 KEELLKLLQN

>member
-9 IKASSDADYRKGQ
+9 IKASTDADYRKGQ

-32 NFETDMNTLTDT
+32 NFETDINTLTDT

-67 DESRIIGSLCSCPD
+67 DESQIVGSLCSCSD
-81 FYQSQ
+81 FYQSE

-99 ISRRHLQTSFSVK
+99 ISRRHIQTSFPSK
-112 NQNRIGQTLIE
+112 KQNRIGQTLIE
-123 SYIQQSTRSPYSAE
+123 SYIHQSSGSHYPAE
-137 ALESR
+137 ASETKVL
-142 GMIELEPIL
+142 IELEPIL
-151 HKQYNK
+151 HKQYHK

-165 TSKKYV
+165 TGKKYV
-171 IKDLLEFARLVREH
+171 IKDLLEFARLIRQG

-195 FFHEPEAFASDS
+195 FFHEPEAFTTES
-207 RELLNF
+207 RNMLAF

-222 YHFHYVQDSTYR
+222 YHFHCVQDSTYR
-234 FQTMKALRFLPLSPT
+234 FQTMKALRYLPLSPT
-249 AIDTFLNLM
+249 AVDMFLNM
-258 LGRSLQFQLDDRS
+258 MIGHTLQFDLDDHIRPIYV
-271 QTIHVVDGD
+271 TDGD
-280 PSLSLE
+280 PELTLE
-286 LKSEGTDSYHLT
+286 LKAKDSDTYHLT
-298 IENCLIISGAH
+298 IEDCLILSGAQT
-309 HFWILKDKKLYK
+309 FWILKDKILYR
-321 CSDAFKRDMQPYL
+321 CSEAFKKDMQPYL
-334 TELNRQKVRE
+334 TELNRQKIRE

-366 TDFHA
+366 TDFHT
-371 EGIDLSSYEPPEAHF
+371 EGVDLTDYEPPEAHF

-392 PAENIISCTAYARYN
+392 PAENIISCTAYARYGE
-407 DETFSLATPISCE
+407 ETFSLATPISCE
-420 DGFRDAAMENKIL
+420 DGFRDASMENRIL
-433 TAIQTYFRPVLS
+433 TAIQTYFQPAAVSGNEDSPVA
-445 SEYEDQHLPDVDG
+445 DA
-458 DFVISH
+458 DFIISH
-464 DDPSAFLFL
+464 DDQAAFLFL

-489 SNMKRIRILSAPKT
+489 SNMKRIRILSAPRT

-511 GLLEIDIQSDTLP
+511 GLLEIDIHSDSLP

-571 KDIRHG
+571 HAIRG
-577 KITVPLYRAS
+577 GRISVPLYRAS
-587 YIDSVLTSHNSDIQS
+587 YIDAVLTSHNSDIQS

-626 DALKPILR
+626 DAMKPILR

-648 QLGFGGILADDMG
+648 HLGFGGILADDMG

-671 LEHTRIEAISGNID
+671 LEHARLEAISKTVD
-685 ASEALDS
+685 LTETASHTAC
-692 PDDADSSMTI
+692 PP
-702 SASEQAH
+702 
-709 PVSLIICPS
+709 PVSLIVCPS

-728 EHFAPQLKTLLI
+728 EHFAPNLKTLLI
-740 IGTAQERRELLT
+740 TGTAQERQELLT
-752 HYSDY
+752 HYADY

-769 DIACYDNLRFRYQI
+769 DIASYDNLHFHYQI

-842 RSELEQPIVEDK
+842 RSELEQPIVENK
-854 DMIAAT
+854 DQIAAT

-891 AQMTDEQHKLY
+891 AQMTDEQNKLY
-902 NANALKLQKDLEKQ
+902 TANTLKLQKDLEQQ

-922 TSKIQILSE
+922 TSKIQILAE

-961 LIQNAMAG
+961 LIENAMAG

-983 DIIERRLKAERIL
+983 DVIERRLKAERIL

-1011 LVSAFNENKVP
+1011 LVNAFNENKIP

-1065 GQKHTVTVYKLIARH
+1065 GQTHTVTVYKLIARH

-1102 EEGVTASHLT
+1102 EEGVTASQLT
-1112 RDDLLQILQN
+1112 KEELLQILQN

>member
-32 NFETDMNTLTDT
+32 NFETDINTLTDT

-67 DESRIIGSLCSCPD
+67 DEGQIVGSLCSCSD
-81 FYQSQ
+81 FYQSE

-99 ISRRHLQTSFSVK
+99 ISRRHIQTSFPSK
-112 NQNRIGQTLIE
+112 KQNRIGQTLIE
-123 SYIQQSTRSPYSAE
+123 SYIHQSSGSHYPAE
-137 ALESR
+137 ASETKVL
-142 GMIELEPIL
+142 IELEPIL
-151 HKQYNK
+151 HKQYHK

-165 TSKKYV
+165 TGKKYV
-171 IKDLLEFARLVREH
+171 IKDLLEFARLIRQG

-195 FFHEPEAFASDS
+195 FFHEPAAFTSES
-207 RELLNF
+207 RSMLAF

-222 YHFHYVQDSTYR
+222 YHFHCVQDSTYR
-234 FQTMKALRFLPLSPT
+234 FQTMKALRYLPLSPT
-249 AIDTFLNLM
+249 AVDMFLNM
-258 LGRSLQFQLDDRS
+258 MIGHTLQFDLDDHIRPIYV
-271 QTIHVVDGD
+271 TDGD
-280 PSLSLE
+280 PELTLE
-286 LKSEGTDSYHLT
+286 LKAKDSDTYHLT
-298 IENCLIISGAH
+298 IEDCLILSGART
-309 HFWILKDKKLYK
+309 FWILKDKILYR
-321 CSDAFKRDMQPYL
+321 CSEAFKKDMQPYL

-366 TDFHA
+366 TDFHT
-371 EGIDLSSYEPPEAHF
+371 EGVDLTGYEPPEAHF

-392 PAENIISCTAYARYN
+392 PAENIISCTAYARYGE
-407 DETFSLATPISCE
+407 ETFSLATPISCE

-433 TAIQTYFRPVLS
+433 TAIQTYFQPAAVSGNEDSPVA
-445 SEYEDQHLPDVDG
+445 DA
-458 DFVISH
+458 DFIISH
-464 DDPSAFLFL
+464 DDQAAFLFL

-503 AVGVSVSN
+503 AVGVSVSK
-511 GLLEIDIQSDTLP
+511 GLLEIDIQSDSLP
-524 YEELAGILN
+524 YDELAGILN

-571 KDIRHG
+571 QAIRG
-577 KITVPLYRAS
+577 GRISVPLYRAS
-587 YIDSVLTSHNSDIQS
+587 YIDAVLTSHNSDMQS

-626 DALKPILR
+626 DAMKPILR

-671 LEHTRIEAISGNID
+671 LEHARLEAISKTVD
-685 ASEALDS
+685 LAETASHTAC
-692 PDDADSSMTI
+692 PP
-702 SASEQAH
+702 
-709 PVSLIICPS
+709 PVSLIVCPS

-728 EHFAPQLKTLLI
+728 EHFAPNLKTLLI
-740 IGTAQERRELLT
+740 TGTAQERQELLT
-752 HYSDY
+752 HYADY
-757 DVLITS
+757 DILITS

-769 DIACYDNLRFRYQI
+769 DIASYENLHFHYQI

-842 RSELEQPIVEDK
+842 RSELEQPIVENKDK
-854 DMIAAT
+854 IAAT

-891 AQMTDEQHKLY
+891 TQMTDEQKKLY
-902 NANALKLQKDLEKQ
+902 TANALKLQKNLEQQ

-922 TSKIQILSE
+922 TSKIQILAE

-961 LIQNAMAG
+961 LIENAMAG

-983 DIIERRLKAERIL
+983 DVIERRLKTERIL

-1011 LVSAFNENKVP
+1011 LVNAFNDNKVP

-1112 RDDLLQILQN
+1112 KEDLLQILQN

>member
-32 NFETDMNTLTDT
+32 NFETDINTLTDT

-67 DESRIIGSLCSCPD
+67 DESQIVGSLCSCSD
-81 FYQSQ
+81 FYQSE

-99 ISRRHLQTSFSVK
+99 ISRRHIQTSFPSK
-112 NQNRIGQTLIE
+112 KQNRIGQTLIE
-123 SYIQQSTRSPYSAE
+123 SYIHQSSGSHYPAE
-137 ALESR
+137 ASETKVL
-142 GMIELEPIL
+142 IELEPIL
-151 HKQYNK
+151 HNQYHK

-171 IKDLLEFARLVREH
+171 IKDLLEFARLIRQG

-195 FFHEPEAFASDS
+195 FFHEPEAFTTES
-207 RELLNF
+207 RNMLAF

-222 YHFHYVQDSTYR
+222 YHFHCVQDSTYR
-234 FQTMKALRFLPLSPT
+234 FQTMKALRYLPLSPT
-249 AIDTFLNLM
+249 AVDMFLNM
-258 LGRSLQFQLDDRS
+258 MIGHTLQFDLDDHIRPIYV
-271 QTIHVVDGD
+271 TDGD
-280 PSLSLE
+280 PELTLE
-286 LKSEGTDSYHLT
+286 LKAEDSDTYHLT
-298 IENCLIISGAH
+298 IEDCLILSGART
-309 HFWILKDKKLYK
+309 FWILKDKILYR
-321 CSDAFKRDMQPYL
+321 CSEAFKKDMQPYL

-366 TDFHA
+366 TDFHT
-371 EGIDLSSYEPPEAHF
+371 EGVDLTDYEPPEAHF

-392 PAENIISCTAYARYN
+392 PAENIISCTAYARYGE
-407 DETFSLATPISCE
+407 ETFSLATPISCE
-420 DGFRDAAMENKIL
+420 DGFRDAAMENRIL
-433 TAIQTYFRPVLS
+433 TAIQTYFQPAAVSGNEDSPVA
-445 SEYEDQHLPDVDG
+445 DA
-458 DFVISH
+458 DFIISH
-464 DDPSAFLFL
+464 DDQAAFLFL

-489 SNMKRIRILSAPKT
+489 SNMKRIRILSAPRT

-511 GLLEIDIQSDTLP
+511 GLLEIDIHSDSLP

-571 KDIRHG
+571 QAIRG
-577 KITVPLYRAS
+577 GRISVPLYRAS
-587 YIDSVLTSHNSDIQS
+587 YIDAVLTSHNSDIQS

-626 DALKPILR
+626 DAMKPILR

-671 LEHTRIEAISGNID
+671 LEHARLEAISKTVD
-685 ASEALDS
+685 LTDTASHTAC
-692 PDDADSSMTI
+692 PP
-702 SASEQAH
+702 
-709 PVSLIICPS
+709 PVSLIVCPS

-728 EHFAPQLKTLLI
+728 EHFAPNLKTLLI
-740 IGTAQERRELLT
+740 TGTAQERQELLT
-752 HYSDY
+752 HYADY

-769 DIACYDNLRFRYQI
+769 DIARYDNLHFHYQI

-842 RSELEQPIVEDK
+842 RSELEQPIVENK
-854 DMIAAT
+854 DQIAAT

-891 AQMTDEQHKLY
+891 AQMTDEQNKLY
-902 NANALKLQKDLEKQ
+902 TANTLKLQKDLEQQ

-922 TSKIQILSE
+922 TSKIQILAE

-961 LIQNAMAG
+961 LIENAMAG

-983 DIIERRLKAERIL
+983 DVIERRLKAERIL

-1011 LVSAFNENKVP
+1011 LVNAFNENKIP

-1065 GQKHTVTVYKLIARH
+1065 GQTHTVTVYKLIARH

-1093 KALSDQILS
+1093 KTLSDQILS
-1102 EEGVTASHLT
+1102 EKGVTASQLT
-1112 RDDLLQILQN
+1112 KEELLQILQN

>member
-32 NFETDMNTLTDT
+32 NFETDINTLTDT

-67 DESRIIGSLCSCPD
+67 DESQIVGSLCSCSD
-81 FYQSQ
+81 FYQSE

-99 ISRRHLQTSFSVK
+99 ISRRHIQTSFPSK
-112 NQNRIGQTLIE
+112 KQNRIGQTLIE
-123 SYIQQSTRSPYSAE
+123 SYIHQSSGSHYPAE
-137 ALESR
+137 ASETKVL
-142 GMIELEPIL
+142 IELEPIL
-151 HKQYNK
+151 HKQYHK

-165 TSKKYV
+165 TGKKYV
-171 IKDLLEFARLVREH
+171 IKDLLEFARLIRQG

-195 FFHEPEAFASDS
+195 FFHEPEAFTTES
-207 RELLNF
+207 RNMLAF

-222 YHFHYVQDSTYR
+222 YHFHCVQDSTYR
-234 FQTMKALRFLPLSPT
+234 FQTMKALRYLPLSPT
-249 AIDTFLNLM
+249 AVDMFLNM
-258 LGRSLQFQLDDRS
+258 MIGHTLQFDLDDHIRPIYV
-271 QTIHVVDGD
+271 TDGD
-280 PSLSLE
+280 PELTLE
-286 LKSEGTDSYHLT
+286 LKAEDSDTYHLT
-298 IENCLIISGAH
+298 IEDCLILSGART
-309 HFWILKDKKLYK
+309 FWILKDKILYR
-321 CSDAFKRDMQPYL
+321 CSEAFKKDMQPYL

-366 TDFHA
+366 TDFHT
-371 EGIDLSSYEPPEAHF
+371 EGVDLTDYEPPEAHF

-392 PAENIISCTAYARYN
+392 PAENIISCTAYARYGE
-407 DETFSLATPISCE
+407 ETFSLATPISCE
-420 DGFRDAAMENKIL
+420 DGFRDAAMENRIL
-433 TAIQTYFRPVLS
+433 TAIQTYFQPAAVSGNEDSPVA
-445 SEYEDQHLPDVDG
+445 DA
-458 DFVISH
+458 DFIISH
-464 DDPSAFLFL
+464 DDQAAFLFL

-489 SNMKRIRILSAPKT
+489 SNMKRIRILSAPRT

-511 GLLEIDIQSDTLP
+511 GLLEIDIHSDSLP

-571 KDIRHG
+571 QAIRG
-577 KITVPLYRAS
+577 GRISVPLYRAS
-587 YIDSVLTSHNSDIQS
+587 YIDAVLTSHNSDIQS

-626 DALKPILR
+626 DAMKPILR

-671 LEHTRIEAISGNID
+671 LEHARLEAISKTVD
-685 ASEALDS
+685 LTDTASHTAC
-692 PDDADSSMTI
+692 PP
-702 SASEQAH
+702 
-709 PVSLIICPS
+709 PVSLIVCPS

-728 EHFAPQLKTLLI
+728 EHFAPNLKTLLI
-740 IGTAQERRELLT
+740 TGTAQERQELLT
-752 HYSDY
+752 HYADY

-769 DIACYDNLRFRYQI
+769 DIASYDNLHFHFQI

-842 RSELEQPIVEDK
+842 RSELEQPIVENK
-854 DMIAAT
+854 DQIAAT

-891 AQMTDEQHKLY
+891 AQMTDEQNKLY
-902 NANALKLQKDLEKQ
+902 TANTLKLQKDLEQQ

-922 TSKIQILSE
+922 TSKIQILAE

-961 LIQNAMAG
+961 LIENAMAG

-983 DIIERRLKAERIL
+983 DVIERRLKAERIL

-1011 LVSAFNENKVP
+1011 LVNAFNENKIP

-1065 GQKHTVTVYKLIARH
+1065 GQTHTVTVYKLIARH

-1093 KALSDQILS
+1093 KALSEQILS
-1102 EEGVTASHLT
+1102 DEGVTASQLT
-1112 RDDLLQILQN
+1112 KEELLKLLQN

>member
-32 NFETDMNTLTDT
+32 NFETDINTLTGT

-67 DESRIIGSLCSCPD
+67 DESQIVGSLCSCSD
-81 FYQSQ
+81 FYQSE

-99 ISRRHLQTSFSVK
+99 ISRRHIQISFPAK
-112 NQNRIGQTLIE
+112 KQNRIGQTLIE
-123 SYIQQSTRSPYSAE
+123 SYIHQSSSTHYPAE
-137 ALESR
+137 ASETKVL
-142 GMIELEPIL
+142 IELEPIL
-151 HKQYNK
+151 HKQYHK

-165 TSKKYV
+165 TGKKYV
-171 IKDLLEFARLVREH
+171 IKDLLEFARLIRQG

-195 FFHEPEAFASDS
+195 FFHEPEAFTTES
-207 RELLNF
+207 RSMLAF

-222 YHFHYVQDSTYR
+222 YHFHCVQDSTYR
-234 FQTMKALRFLPLSPT
+234 FQTMKALRYLPLSPT
-249 AIDTFLNLM
+249 AVDMFLNM
-258 LGRSLQFQLDDRS
+258 MIGHTLQFDLDDHIRPIYV
-271 QTIHVVDGD
+271 TDGN
-280 PSLSLE
+280 PELTLE
-286 LKSEGTDSYHLT
+286 LKAEDSDTYHLT
-298 IENCLIISGAH
+298 IEDCLILSGAQT
-309 HFWILKDKKLYK
+309 FWILKDKILYR
-321 CSDAFKRDMQPYL
+321 CSEAFKKDMQPYL
-334 TELNRQKVRE
+334 TELNRQKIRE

-366 TDFHA
+366 TDFHT
-371 EGIDLSSYEPPEAHF
+371 EGVDLTDYEPPEAHF

-392 PAENIISCTAYARYN
+392 PAENIISCTAYARYGE
-407 DETFSLATPISCE
+407 ETFSLSTPISCE
-420 DGFRDAAMENKIL
+420 DGFRDASMENRIL
-433 TAIQTYFRPVLS
+433 TAIQTYFQPAAVSGNEDSPVA
-445 SEYEDQHLPDVDG
+445 DA
-458 DFVISH
+458 DFIISH
-464 DDPSAFLFL
+464 DDQAAFLFL

-489 SNMKRIRILSAPKT
+489 SNMKRIRILSAPRT

-511 GLLEIDIQSDTLP
+511 GLLEIDIHSDSLP

-571 KDIRHG
+571 QAIRG
-577 KITVPLYRAS
+577 GRISVPLYRAS
-587 YIDSVLTSHNSDIQS
+587 YIDAVLTSHNSDIQS

-626 DALKPILR
+626 DAMKPILR

-671 LEHTRIEAISGNID
+671 LEHARLEAISKTVD
-685 ASEALDS
+685 LTDTASHTAC
-692 PDDADSSMTI
+692 PP
-702 SASEQAH
+702 
-709 PVSLIICPS
+709 PVSLIVCPS

-728 EHFAPQLKTLLI
+728 EHFAPNLKTLLI
-740 IGTAQERRELLT
+740 TGTAQERQELLT
-752 HYSDY
+752 HYADY

-769 DIACYDNLRFRYQI
+769 DIASYDNLHFHFQI

-842 RSELEQPIVEDK
+842 RSELEQPIVENK
-854 DMIAAT
+854 DQIAAT

-891 AQMTDEQHKLY
+891 AQMTDEQNKLY
-902 NANALKLQKDLEKQ
+902 TANTLKLQKDLEQQ

-922 TSKIQILSE
+922 TSKIQILAE

-961 LIQNAMAG
+961 LIENAMAG

-983 DIIERRLKAERIL
+983 DVIERRLKAERIL

-1011 LVSAFNENKVP
+1011 LVNAFNENKIP

-1065 GQKHTVTVYKLIARH
+1065 GQTHTVTVYKLIARH

-1102 EEGVTASHLT
+1102 EEGVTASQLT
-1112 RDDLLQILQN
+1112 KEELLKLLQN

>member
-9 IKASSDADYRKGQ
+9 IKASTDADYRKGQ

-32 NFETDMNTLTDT
+32 NFETDINTLTDT
-44 PMITATVLDADG
+44 PIITATVLDADG

-67 DESRIIGSLCSCPD
+67 DESQIVGSLCSCSD
-81 FYQSQ
+81 FYQSE

-99 ISRRHLQTSFSVK
+99 ISRRHIQTSFPSK
-112 NQNRIGQTLIE
+112 KQNRIGQTLIE
-123 SYIQQSTRSPYSAE
+123 SYIHQSSGSHYPAE
-137 ALESR
+137 ASETKVL
-142 GMIELEPIL
+142 IELEPIL
-151 HKQYNK
+151 HKQYHK

-165 TSKKYV
+165 TGKKYV
-171 IKDLLEFARLVREH
+171 IKDLLEFARLIRQG

-195 FFHEPEAFASDS
+195 FFHEPEAFTTES
-207 RELLNF
+207 RNMLAF

-222 YHFHYVQDSTYR
+222 YHFHCVQDSTYR
-234 FQTMKALRFLPLSPT
+234 FQTMKALRYLPLSPT
-249 AIDTFLNLM
+249 AVDMFLNM
-258 LGRSLQFQLDDRS
+258 MIGHTLQFDLDDHIRPIYV
-271 QTIHVVDGD
+271 TDGD
-280 PSLSLE
+280 PELTLE
-286 LKSEGTDSYHLT
+286 LKAEDSDTYHLT
-298 IENCLIISGAH
+298 IEDCLILSGART
-309 HFWILKDKKLYK
+309 FWILKDKILYR
-321 CSDAFKRDMQPYL
+321 CSEAFKKDMQPYL

-366 TDFHA
+366 TDFHT
-371 EGIDLSSYEPPEAHF
+371 EGVDLTDYEPPEAHF

-392 PAENIISCTAYARYN
+392 PAENIISCTAYARYGE
-407 DETFSLATPISCE
+407 ETFSLATPISCE
-420 DGFRDAAMENKIL
+420 DGFRDAAMENRIL
-433 TAIQTYFRPVLS
+433 TAIQTYFQPAAVSGNEDSPVA
-445 SEYEDQHLPDVDG
+445 DA
-458 DFVISH
+458 DFIISH
-464 DDPSAFLFL
+464 DDQAAFLFL

-489 SNMKRIRILSAPKT
+489 SNMKRIRILSAPRT

-511 GLLEIDIQSDTLP
+511 GLLEIDIHSDSLP

-571 KDIRHG
+571 QAIRG
-577 KITVPLYRAS
+577 GRISVPLYRAS
-587 YIDSVLTSHNSDIQS
+587 YIDAVLTSHNSDIQS

-626 DALKPILR
+626 DAMKPILR

-671 LEHTRIEAISGNID
+671 LEHARLEAISKTVD
-685 ASEALDS
+685 LTDTASHTAC
-692 PDDADSSMTI
+692 PP
-702 SASEQAH
+702 
-709 PVSLIICPS
+709 PVSLIVCPS

-728 EHFAPQLKTLLI
+728 EHFAPNLKTLLI
-740 IGTAQERRELLT
+740 TGTAQERQELLT
-752 HYSDY
+752 HYADY

-769 DIACYDNLRFRYQI
+769 DIARYDNLHFHYQI

-842 RSELEQPIVEDK
+842 RSELEQPIVENK
-854 DMIAAT
+854 DQIAAT

-891 AQMTDEQHKLY
+891 AQMTDEQNKLY
-902 NANALKLQKDLEKQ
+902 TANTLKLQKDLEQQ

-922 TSKIQILSE
+922 TSKIQILAE

-961 LIQNAMAG
+961 LIENAMAG

-983 DIIERRLKAERIL
+983 DVIERRLKAERIL

-1011 LVSAFNENKVP
+1011 LVNAFNENKIP

-1065 GQKHTVTVYKLIARH
+1065 GQTHTVTVYKLIARH

-1102 EEGVTASHLT
+1102 EEGVTASQLT
-1112 RDDLLQILQN
+1112 KEELLKLLQN

>member
-1 MAITRMTV
+1 MAITKMTV
-9 IKASSDADYRKGQ
+9 IKASTDADYRKGQ

-32 NFETDMNTLTDT
+32 NFETDINTLTDT

-67 DESRIIGSLCSCPD
+67 DESQIVGSLCSCSD
-81 FYQSQ
+81 FYQSE

-99 ISRRHLQTSFSVK
+99 ISRRHIQTSFPSK
-112 NQNRIGQTLIE
+112 KQNRIGQTLIE
-123 SYIQQSTRSPYSAE
+123 SYIHQSSGSHYPAE
-137 ALESR
+137 ASETKVL
-142 GMIELEPIL
+142 IELEPIL
-151 HKQYNK
+151 HKQYHK

-165 TSKKYV
+165 TGKKYV
-171 IKDLLEFARLVREH
+171 IKDLLEFARLIRQG

-195 FFHEPEAFASDS
+195 FFHEPEAFTTES
-207 RELLNF
+207 RNMLAF

-222 YHFHYVQDSTYR
+222 YHFHCVQDSTYR
-234 FQTMKALRFLPLSPT
+234 FQTMKALRYLPLSPT
-249 AIDTFLNLM
+249 AVDMFLNM
-258 LGRSLQFQLDDRS
+258 MIGHTLQFDLDDHIRPIYV
-271 QTIHVVDGD
+271 TDGD
-280 PSLSLE
+280 PELTLE
-286 LKSEGTDSYHLT
+286 LKAEDSDTYHLT
-298 IENCLIISGAH
+298 IEDCLILSGART
-309 HFWILKDKKLYK
+309 FWILKDKILYR
-321 CSDAFKRDMQPYL
+321 CSEAFKKDMQPYL

-366 TDFHA
+366 TDFHT
-371 EGIDLSSYEPPEAHF
+371 EGVDLTDYEPPEAHF

-392 PAENIISCTAYARYN
+392 PAENIISCTAYARYGE
-407 DETFSLATPISCE
+407 ETFSLATPISCE
-420 DGFRDAAMENKIL
+420 DGFRDASMENRIL
-433 TAIQTYFRPVLS
+433 TAIQTYFQPAAVSGNEDSPVA
-445 SEYEDQHLPDVDG
+445 DA
-458 DFVISH
+458 DFIISH
-464 DDPSAFLFL
+464 DDQAAFLFL

-489 SNMKRIRILSAPKT
+489 SNMKRIRILSAPRT

-511 GLLEIDIQSDTLP
+511 GLLEIDIHSDSLP

-571 KDIRHG
+571 QAIRG
-577 KITVPLYRAS
+577 GRISVPLYRAS
-587 YIDSVLTSHNSDIQS
+587 YIDAVLTSHNSDIQS

-626 DALKPILR
+626 DAMKPILR

-671 LEHTRIEAISGNID
+671 LEHARLEAISKTVD
-685 ASEALDS
+685 LTDTASHTAC
-692 PDDADSSMTI
+692 PP
-702 SASEQAH
+702 
-709 PVSLIICPS
+709 PVSLIVCPS

-728 EHFAPQLKTLLI
+728 EHFAPNLKTLLI
-740 IGTAQERRELLT
+740 TGTAQERQELLT
-752 HYSDY
+752 HYADY

-769 DIACYDNLRFRYQI
+769 DIASYDNLHFHYQI

-842 RSELEQPIVEDK
+842 RSELEQPIVENK
-854 DMIAAT
+854 DQIAAT

-891 AQMTDEQHKLY
+891 AQMTDEQNKLY
-902 NANALKLQKDLEKQ
+902 TANALKLQNDLEQQ

-922 TSKIQILSE
+922 TSKIQILAE

-961 LIQNAMAG
+961 LIENAMAG

-983 DIIERRLKAERIL
+983 DVIERRLKAERIL

-1011 LVSAFNENKVP
+1011 LVNAFNENKIP

-1065 GQKHTVTVYKLIARH
+1065 GQTHTVTVYKLIARH

-1102 EEGVTASHLT
+1102 EEGVTASQLT
-1112 RDDLLQILQN
+1112 KEELLQILQN

>member
-32 NFETDMNTLTDT
+32 NFETDINTLTDT

-67 DESRIIGSLCSCPD
+67 DEGQIVGSLCSCSD
-81 FYQSQ
+81 FYQSE

-99 ISRRHLQTSFSVK
+99 ISRRHIQTSFPAK
-112 NQNRIGQTLIE
+112 KQNRIGQTLIE
-123 SYIQQSTRSPYSAE
+123 SYIHQSSGTHYPAE
-137 ALESR
+137 ASETKVL
-142 GMIELEPIL
+142 IELEPIL
-151 HKQYNK
+151 HKQYHK

-165 TSKKYV
+165 TGKKYV
-171 IKDLLEFARLVREH
+171 IKDLLEFARLIRQG

-195 FFHEPEAFASDS
+195 FFHEPEAFTSES
-207 RELLNF
+207 RSMLAF

-222 YHFHYVQDSTYR
+222 YHFHCVQDSTYR
-234 FQTMKALRFLPLSPT
+234 FQTMKALRYLPLSPT
-249 AIDTFLNLM
+249 AVDMFLNM
-258 LGRSLQFQLDDRS
+258 MIGHTLQFDLDDHIRPIYV
-271 QTIHVVDGD
+271 TDGD
-280 PSLSLE
+280 PELTLE
-286 LKSEGTDSYHLT
+286 LKAKDSDTYHLT
-298 IENCLIISGAH
+298 IEDCLILSGAQT
-309 HFWILKDKKLYK
+309 FWILKDKILYR
-321 CSDAFKRDMQPYL
+321 CSEAFKKDMQPYL

-366 TDFHA
+366 TDFHT
-371 EGIDLSSYEPPEAHF
+371 EGVDLTGYEPPEAHF

-392 PAENIISCTAYARYN
+392 PAENIISCTAYARYGE
-407 DETFSLATPISCE
+407 ETFSLATPISCE

-433 TAIQTYFRPVLS
+433 TAIQTYFQPAAVSGNEDSPVA
-445 SEYEDQHLPDVDG
+445 DA
-458 DFVISH
+458 DFIISH
-464 DDPSAFLFL
+464 DDQAAFLFL

-503 AVGVSVSN
+503 AVGVSVSK
-511 GLLEIDIQSDTLP
+511 GLLEIDIQSDSLP
-524 YEELAGILN
+524 YDELAGILN

-571 KDIRHG
+571 QAIRG
-577 KITVPLYRAS
+577 GRISVPLYRAS
-587 YIDSVLTSHNSDIQS
+587 YIDAVLTSHNSDIQS

-626 DALKPILR
+626 DAMKPILR

-671 LEHTRIEAISGNID
+671 LEHAKLEAISKTVD
-685 ASEALDS
+685 LTETASHTAC
-692 PDDADSSMTI
+692 PP
-702 SASEQAH
+702 
-709 PVSLIICPS
+709 PVSLIVCPS

-728 EHFAPQLKTLLI
+728 EHFAPNLKTLLI
-740 IGTAQERRELLT
+740 TGTAQERQELLT
-752 HYSDY
+752 HYADY

-769 DIACYDNLRFRYQI
+769 DIASYDNLHFHYQI

-842 RSELEQPIVEDK
+842 RSELEQPIVENKDK
-854 DMIAAT
+854 IAAT

-891 AQMTDEQHKLY
+891 AQMTDEQNKLY
-902 NANALKLQKDLEKQ
+902 TANALKLRNDLEQQ

-922 TSKIQILSE
+922 TSKIQILAE

-961 LIQNAMAG
+961 LIENAMAG

-983 DIIERRLKAERIL
+983 DVIERRLKAERIL

-1011 LVSAFNENKVP
+1011 LVNAFNENKIP

-1065 GQKHTVTVYKLIARH
+1065 GQTHTVTVYKLIARH

-1112 RDDLLQILQN
+1112 KEELLQILQN

>member
-32 NFETDMNTLTDT
+32 NFETDINTLTDT

-67 DESRIIGSLCSCPD
+67 DESQIVGSLCSCSD
-81 FYQSQ
+81 FYQSE

-99 ISRRHLQTSFSVK
+99 ISRRHIQTSFPSK
-112 NQNRIGQTLIE
+112 KQNRIGQTLIE
-123 SYIQQSTRSPYSAE
+123 SYIHQSSGSHYPAE
-137 ALESR
+137 ASETKVL
-142 GMIELEPIL
+142 IELEPIL
-151 HKQYNK
+151 HNQYHK

-171 IKDLLEFARLVREH
+171 IKDLLEFARLIRQG

-195 FFHEPEAFASDS
+195 FFHEPEAFTTES
-207 RELLNF
+207 RNMLAF

-222 YHFHYVQDSTYR
+222 YHFHCVQDSTYR
-234 FQTMKALRFLPLSPT
+234 FQTMKALRYLPLSPT
-249 AIDTFLNLM
+249 AVDMFLNM
-258 LGRSLQFQLDDRS
+258 MIGHTLQFDLDDHIRPIYV
-271 QTIHVVDGD
+271 TDGD
-280 PSLSLE
+280 PELTLE
-286 LKSEGTDSYHLT
+286 LKAEDSDTYHLT
-298 IENCLIISGAH
+298 IEDCLILSGART
-309 HFWILKDKKLYK
+309 FWILKDKILYR
-321 CSDAFKRDMQPYL
+321 CSEAFKKDMQPYL

-366 TDFHA
+366 TDFHT
-371 EGIDLSSYEPPEAHF
+371 EGVDLTDYEPPEAHF

-392 PAENIISCTAYARYN
+392 PAENIISCTAYARYGE
-407 DETFSLATPISCE
+407 ETFSLATPISCE
-420 DGFRDAAMENKIL
+420 DGFRDAAMENRIL
-433 TAIQTYFRPVLS
+433 TAIQTYFQPAAVSGNEDSPVA
-445 SEYEDQHLPDVDG
+445 DA
-458 DFVISH
+458 DFIISH
-464 DDPSAFLFL
+464 DDQAAFLFL

-489 SNMKRIRILSAPKT
+489 SNMKRIRILSAPRT

-511 GLLEIDIQSDTLP
+511 GLLEIDIHSDSLP

-571 KDIRHG
+571 QAIRG
-577 KITVPLYRAS
+577 GRISVPLYRAS
-587 YIDSVLTSHNSDIQS
+587 YIDAVLTSHNSDIQS

-626 DALKPILR
+626 DAMKPILR

-671 LEHTRIEAISGNID
+671 LEHARLEAISKTVD
-685 ASEALDS
+685 LTDTASHTAC
-692 PDDADSSMTI
+692 PP
-702 SASEQAH
+702 
-709 PVSLIICPS
+709 PVSLIVCPS

-728 EHFAPQLKTLLI
+728 EHFAPNLKTLLI
-740 IGTAQERRELLT
+740 TGTAQERQELLT
-752 HYSDY
+752 HYADY

-769 DIACYDNLRFRYQI
+769 DIARYDNLHFHYQI

-842 RSELEQPIVEDK
+842 RSELEQPIVENK
-854 DMIAAT
+854 DQIAAT

-891 AQMTDEQHKLY
+891 AQMTDEQNKLY
-902 NANALKLQKDLEKQ
+902 TANTLKLQKDLEQQ

-922 TSKIQILSE
+922 TSKIQILAE

-961 LIQNAMAG
+961 LIENAMAG

-983 DIIERRLKAERIL
+983 DVIERRLKAERIL

-1011 LVSAFNENKVP
+1011 LVNAFNENKIP

-1065 GQKHTVTVYKLIARH
+1065 GQTHTVTVYKLIARH

-1102 EEGVTASHLT
+1102 EEGVTASQLT
-1112 RDDLLQILQN
+1112 KEELLKLLQN

>member
-32 NFETDMNTLTDT
+32 NFETDINTLTDT

-67 DESRIIGSLCSCPD
+67 DESQIVGSLCSCSD
-81 FYQSQ
+81 FYQSE

-99 ISRRHLQTSFSVK
+99 ISRRHIQTSFPSK
-112 NQNRIGQTLIE
+112 KQNRIGQTLIE
-123 SYIQQSTRSPYSAE
+123 SYIHQSSGSHYPAE
-137 ALESR
+137 ASETKVL
-142 GMIELEPIL
+142 IELEPIL
-151 HKQYNK
+151 HKQYHK

-165 TSKKYV
+165 TGKKYV
-171 IKDLLEFARLVREH
+171 IKDLLEFARLIH
-185 ELFQYGKNLK
+185 QGELFQYGKNLK
-195 FFHEPEAFASDS
+195 FFHEPEAFTSES
-207 RELLNF
+207 RSMLAF

-222 YHFHYVQDSTYR
+222 YHFHCVQDSTYR
-234 FQTMKALRFLPLSPT
+234 FQTMKALRYLPLSPT
-249 AIDTFLNLM
+249 AVDMFLNM
-258 LGRSLQFQLDDRS
+258 MIGHTLQFDLDDHIRPIYV
-271 QTIHVVDGD
+271 TDGD
-280 PSLSLE
+280 PELTLE
-286 LKSEGTDSYHLT
+286 LKAEDSDTYHLT
-298 IENCLIISGAH
+298 IEDCLILSGART
-309 HFWILKDKKLYK
+309 FWILKDKILYR
-321 CSDAFKRDMQPYL
+321 CSEAFKKDMQPYL

-366 TDFHA
+366 TDFHT
-371 EGIDLSSYEPPEAHF
+371 EGVDLTDYEPPEAHF

-392 PAENIISCTAYARYN
+392 PAENIISCTAYARYGE
-407 DETFSLATPISCE
+407 ETFSLATPISCE
-420 DGFRDAAMENKIL
+420 DGFRDASMENRIL
-433 TAIQTYFRPVLS
+433 TAIQTYFQPAAVSGNEDSPVA
-445 SEYEDQHLPDVDG
+445 DA
-458 DFVISH
+458 DFIISH
-464 DDPSAFLFL
+464 DDQAAFLFL

-489 SNMKRIRILSAPKT
+489 SNMKRIRILSAPRT

-511 GLLEIDIQSDTLP
+511 GLLEIDIHSDSLP

-571 KDIRHG
+571 QAIRG
-577 KITVPLYRAS
+577 GRISVPLYRAS
-587 YIDSVLTSHNSDIQS
+587 YIDAVLTSHNSDIQS

-626 DALKPILR
+626 DAMKPILR

-671 LEHTRIEAISGNID
+671 LEHARLEAISKTVD
-685 ASEALDS
+685 LTDTASHTAC
-692 PDDADSSMTI
+692 PP
-702 SASEQAH
+702 
-709 PVSLIICPS
+709 PVSLIVCPS

-728 EHFAPQLKTLLI
+728 EHFAPNLKTLLI
-740 IGTAQERRELLT
+740 TGTAQERQELLT
-752 HYSDY
+752 HYADY

-769 DIACYDNLRFRYQI
+769 DIASYDNLHFHYQI

-842 RSELEQPIVEDK
+842 RSELEQPIVENK
-854 DMIAAT
+854 DQIAAT

-891 AQMTDEQHKLY
+891 AQMTDEQNKIY
-902 NANALKLQKDLEKQ
+902 TANTLKLQKDLEQQ

-922 TSKIQILSE
+922 TSKIQILAE

-961 LIQNAMAG
+961 LIENAMAG

-983 DIIERRLKAERIL
+983 DVIERRLKAERIL

-1011 LVSAFNENKVP
+1011 LVNAFNENKIP

-1065 GQKHTVTVYKLIARH
+1065 GQTHTVTVYKLIARH

-1093 KALSDQILS
+1093 KTLSDQILS
-1102 EEGVTASHLT
+1102 EKGVTASQLT
-1112 RDDLLQILQN
+1112 KEELLQILQN

>member
-32 NFETDMNTLTDT
+32 NFETDINTLTDT

-67 DESRIIGSLCSCPD
+67 DESQIVGSLCSCSD
-81 FYQSQ
+81 FYQSE

-99 ISRRHLQTSFSVK
+99 ISRRHIQTSFPAK
-112 NQNRIGQTLIE
+112 KQNRIGQTLIE
-123 SYIQQSTRSPYSAE
+123 SYIHQSSGSHYPAE
-137 ALESR
+137 ASETKVL
-142 GMIELEPIL
+142 IELEPIL
-151 HKQYNK
+151 HNQYHK

-171 IKDLLEFARLVREH
+171 IKDLLEFARLIH
-185 ELFQYGKNLK
+185 QGELFQYGKNLK
-195 FFHEPEAFASDS
+195 FFHEPEAFTTES
-207 RELLNF
+207 RNMLAF

-222 YHFHYVQDSTYR
+222 YHFHCVQDSTYR
-234 FQTMKALRFLPLSPT
+234 FQTMKALRYLPLSPT
-249 AIDTFLNLM
+249 AVDMFLNMMIGHTL
-258 LGRSLQFQLDDRS
+258 LFDLDDHIRPIYV
-271 QTIHVVDGD
+271 TDGD
-280 PSLSLE
+280 PELTLE
-286 LKSEGTDSYHLT
+286 LKAEDSDTYHLT
-298 IENCLIISGAH
+298 IEDCLILSGART
-309 HFWILKDKKLYK
+309 FWILKDKILYR
-321 CSDAFKRDMQPYL
+321 CSEAFKKDMQPYL

-366 TDFHA
+366 TDFHT
-371 EGIDLSSYEPPEAHF
+371 EGVDLTDYEPPEAHF

-392 PAENIISCTAYARYN
+392 PAENIISCTAYARYGE
-407 DETFSLATPISCE
+407 ETFSLATPISCE
-420 DGFRDAAMENKIL
+420 DGFRDASMENRIL
-433 TAIQTYFRPVLS
+433 TAIQTYFQPAAISGNEDSPVA
-445 SEYEDQHLPDVDG
+445 DA
-458 DFVISH
+458 DFIISH
-464 DDPSAFLFL
+464 DDQAAFLFL

-489 SNMKRIRILSAPKT
+489 SNMKRIRILSAPRT

-511 GLLEIDIQSDTLP
+511 GLLEIDIHSDSLP

-571 KDIRHG
+571 QAIRG
-577 KITVPLYRAS
+577 GRISVPLYRAS
-587 YIDSVLTSHNSDIQS
+587 YIDAVLTSHNSDIQS

-626 DALKPILR
+626 DAMKPILR

-671 LEHTRIEAISGNID
+671 LEHARLEAISKTVD
-685 ASEALDS
+685 LTDTASHTAC
-692 PDDADSSMTI
+692 PP
-702 SASEQAH
+702 
-709 PVSLIICPS
+709 PVSLIVCPS

-728 EHFAPQLKTLLI
+728 EHFAPNLKTLLI
-740 IGTAQERRELLT
+740 TGTAQERQELLT
-752 HYSDY
+752 HYADY

-769 DIACYDNLRFRYQI
+769 DIASYDNLHFHYQI

-842 RSELEQPIVEDK
+842 RSELEQPIVENK
-854 DMIAAT
+854 DQIAAT

-891 AQMTDEQHKLY
+891 AQMTDEQNKLY
-902 NANALKLQKDLEKQ
+902 TANTLKLQKDLEQQ

-922 TSKIQILSE
+922 TSKIQILAE

-961 LIQNAMAG
+961 LIENAMAG

-983 DIIERRLKAERIL
+983 DVIERRLKAERIL

-1011 LVSAFNENKVP
+1011 LVNAFNENKIP

-1065 GQKHTVTVYKLIARH
+1065 GQTHTVTVYKLIARH

-1093 KALSDQILS
+1093 KTLSDQILS
-1102 EEGVTASHLT
+1102 EKGVTASQLT
-1112 RDDLLQILQN
+1112 KEELLQILQN

>member
-32 NFETDMNTLTDT
+32 NFETDINTLTGT

-67 DESRIIGSLCSCPD
+67 DESQIVGSLCSCSD
-81 FYQSQ
+81 FYQSE

-99 ISRRHLQTSFSVK
+99 ISRRHIQTSFPAK
-112 NQNRIGQTLIE
+112 KQNRIGQTLIE
-123 SYIQQSTRSPYSAE
+123 SYIHQSSGSHYPAE
-137 ALESR
+137 ASETKVL
-142 GMIELEPIL
+142 IELEPIL
-151 HKQYNK
+151 HKQYHK

-165 TSKKYV
+165 TGKKYV
-171 IKDLLEFARLVREH
+171 IKDLLEFARLIRQG

-195 FFHEPEAFASDS
+195 FFHEPEAFTTES
-207 RELLNF
+207 RNMLAF

-222 YHFHYVQDSTYR
+222 YHFHCVQDSTYR
-234 FQTMKALRFLPLSPT
+234 FQTMKALRYLPLSPT
-249 AIDTFLNLM
+249 AVDMFLNM
-258 LGRSLQFQLDDRS
+258 MIGHTLQFDLDDHIRPIYV
-271 QTIHVVDGD
+271 TDGD
-280 PSLSLE
+280 PELTLE
-286 LKSEGTDSYHLT
+286 LKAEDSDTYHLT
-298 IENCLIISGAH
+298 IQDCLILSGART
-309 HFWILKDKKLYK
+309 FWILKDKILYR
-321 CSDAFKRDMQPYL
+321 CSEAFKKDMQPYL
-334 TELNRQKVRE
+334 TELNRQKIRE

-366 TDFHA
+366 TDFHT
-371 EGIDLSSYEPPEAHF
+371 EGVDLTDYEPPEAHF

-392 PAENIISCTAYARYN
+392 PAENIISCTAYARYGE
-407 DETFSLATPISCE
+407 ETFSLATPISCE
-420 DGFRDAAMENKIL
+420 DGFRDAAMENRIL
-433 TAIQTYFRPVLS
+433 TAIQTYFQPAAVSGNEDSPVA
-445 SEYEDQHLPDVDG
+445 DA
-458 DFVISH
+458 DFIISH
-464 DDPSAFLFL
+464 DDQTAFLFL

-489 SNMKRIRILSAPKT
+489 SNMKRIRILSAPRT

-511 GLLEIDIQSDTLP
+511 GLLEIDIHSDSLP

-571 KDIRHG
+571 QAIRG
-577 KITVPLYRAS
+577 GRISVPLYRAS
-587 YIDSVLTSHNSDIQS
+587 YIDAVLTSHNSDIQS

-626 DALKPILR
+626 DAMKPILR

-671 LEHTRIEAISGNID
+671 LEHARLEAISKTVD
-685 ASEALDS
+685 LTDTASHTAC
-692 PDDADSSMTI
+692 PP
-702 SASEQAH
+702 
-709 PVSLIICPS
+709 PVSLIVCPS

-728 EHFAPQLKTLLI
+728 EHFAPNLKTLLI
-740 IGTAQERRELLT
+740 TGTAQERQELLT
-752 HYSDY
+752 HYADY

-769 DIACYDNLRFRYQI
+769 DIARYDNLHFHYQI

-842 RSELEQPIVEDK
+842 RSELEQPIVENK
-854 DMIAAT
+854 DQIAAT

-891 AQMTDEQHKLY
+891 AQMTDEQNKLY
-902 NANALKLQKDLEKQ
+902 TANTLKLQKDLEQQ

-922 TSKIQILSE
+922 TSKIQILAE

-961 LIQNAMAG
+961 LIENAMAG

-983 DIIERRLKAERIL
+983 DVIERRLKAERIL

-1011 LVSAFNENKVP
+1011 LVNAFNENKIP

-1065 GQKHTVTVYKLIARH
+1065 GQTHTVTVYKLIARH

-1102 EEGVTASHLT
+1102 EEVVTASQLT
-1112 RDDLLQILQN
+1112 KEELLKLLQN

>member
-32 NFETDMNTLTDT
+32 NFETDINTLTDT

-67 DESRIIGSLCSCPD
+67 DESQIVGSLCSCSD
-81 FYQSQ
+81 FYQSE

-99 ISRRHLQTSFSVK
+99 ISRRHIQTSFPAK
-112 NQNRIGQTLIE
+112 KQNRIGQTLIE
-123 SYIQQSTRSPYSAE
+123 SYIHQSSGTHYPAE
-137 ALESR
+137 ASETKVL
-142 GMIELEPIL
+142 IELEPIL
-151 HKQYNK
+151 HKQYHK

-165 TSKKYV
+165 TGKKYV
-171 IKDLLEFARLVREH
+171 IKDLLEFARLIRQG

-195 FFHEPEAFASDS
+195 FFHEPEAFTSES
-207 RELLNF
+207 RSMLAF

-222 YHFHYVQDSTYR
+222 YHFHCVQDSTYR
-234 FQTMKALRFLPLSPT
+234 FQTMKALRYLPLSPT
-249 AIDTFLNLM
+249 AVDMFLNM
-258 LGRSLQFQLDDRS
+258 MIGHTLQFDLDDHIRPIYV
-271 QTIHVVDGD
+271 TDGD
-280 PSLSLE
+280 PELTLE
-286 LKSEGTDSYHLT
+286 LKAEDSDTYHLT
-298 IENCLIISGAH
+298 IEDCLILSGART
-309 HFWILKDKKLYK
+309 FWILKDKILYR
-321 CSDAFKRDMQPYL
+321 CSEAFKKDMQPYL

-344 ITLSEKQLRPFYGS
+344 ITLSKKQLRPFYGS

-366 TDFHA
+366 TDFHT
-371 EGIDLSSYEPPEAHF
+371 EGVDLTDYEPPEAHF

-392 PAENIISCTAYARYN
+392 PAENIISCTAYARYGE
-407 DETFSLATPISCE
+407 ETFSLATPISCE
-420 DGFRDAAMENKIL
+420 DGFRDAAMENRIL
-433 TAIQTYFRPVLS
+433 TAIQTYFQPAAVSGNEDPPVA
-445 SEYEDQHLPDVDG
+445 DA
-458 DFVISH
+458 DFIISH
-464 DDPSAFLFL
+464 DDQAAFLFL

-489 SNMKRIRILSAPKT
+489 SNMKRIRILSAPRT

-511 GLLEIDIQSDTLP
+511 GLLEIDIHSDSLP

-571 KDIRHG
+571 QAIRG
-577 KITVPLYRAS
+577 GRISVPLYRAS
-587 YIDSVLTSHNSDIQS
+587 YIDAVLTSHNSDIQS

-626 DALKPILR
+626 DAMKPILR

-671 LEHTRIEAISGNID
+671 LEHARLEAISKTVD
-685 ASEALDS
+685 LTDTASHTAC
-692 PDDADSSMTI
+692 PP
-702 SASEQAH
+702 
-709 PVSLIICPS
+709 PVSLIVCPS

-728 EHFAPQLKTLLI
+728 EHFAPNLKTLLI
-740 IGTAQERRELLT
+740 TGTAQERQELLT
-752 HYSDY
+752 HYADY

-769 DIACYDNLRFRYQI
+769 DIASYDNLHFHYQI

-842 RSELEQPIVEDK
+842 RSELEQPIVENK
-854 DMIAAT
+854 DQIAAT

-891 AQMTDEQHKLY
+891 AQMTDEQNKLY
-902 NANALKLQKDLEKQ
+902 TANTLKLQKDLEQQ

-922 TSKIQILSE
+922 TSKIQILAE

-961 LIQNAMAG
+961 LIENAMAG

-983 DIIERRLKAERIL
+983 DVIERRLKAERIL

-1011 LVSAFNENKVP
+1011 LVNAFNENKIP

-1065 GQKHTVTVYKLIARH
+1065 GQTHTVTVYKLIARH

-1102 EEGVTASHLT
+1102 EEGVTASQLT
-1112 RDDLLQILQN
+1112 KEELLKLLQN

>member
-32 NFETDMNTLTDT
+32 NFETDINTLTGT

-67 DESRIIGSLCSCPD
+67 DESQIVGSLCSCSD
-81 FYQSQ
+81 FYQSE

-99 ISRRHLQTSFSVK
+99 ISRRHIQISFPAK
-112 NQNRIGQTLIE
+112 KQNRIGQTLIE
-123 SYIQQSTRSPYSAE
+123 SYIHQSSGTHYPAE
-137 ALESR
+137 ASETKVL
-142 GMIELEPIL
+142 IELEPIL
-151 HKQYNK
+151 HKQYHK

-165 TSKKYV
+165 TGKKYV
-171 IKDLLEFARLVREH
+171 IKDLLEFARLIRQG

-195 FFHEPEAFASDS
+195 FFHEPEAFTTES
-207 RELLNF
+207 RNMLAF

-222 YHFHYVQDSTYR
+222 YHFHCVQDSTYR
-234 FQTMKALRFLPLSPT
+234 FQTMKALRYLPLSPT
-249 AIDTFLNLM
+249 AVDMFLNM
-258 LGRSLQFQLDDRS
+258 MIGHTLQFDLDDHIRPIYV
-271 QTIHVVDGD
+271 TDGD
-280 PSLSLE
+280 PELTLE
-286 LKSEGTDSYHLT
+286 LKAEDSDTYHLT
-298 IENCLIISGAH
+298 IEDCLILSGART
-309 HFWILKDKKLYK
+309 FWILKDKILYR
-321 CSDAFKRDMQPYL
+321 CSEAFKKDMQPYL
-334 TELNRQKVRE
+334 TELNRQKIRE

-366 TDFHA
+366 TDFHT
-371 EGIDLSSYEPPEAHF
+371 EGVDLTDYEPPEAHF

-392 PAENIISCTAYARYN
+392 PAENIISCTAYARYGE
-407 DETFSLATPISCE
+407 ETFSLATPISCE
-420 DGFRDAAMENKIL
+420 DGFRDASMENRIL
-433 TAIQTYFRPVLS
+433 TAIQTYFQPAAVSGNEDSPVA
-445 SEYEDQHLPDVDG
+445 DA
-458 DFVISH
+458 DFIISH
-464 DDPSAFLFL
+464 DDQAAFLFL

-489 SNMKRIRILSAPKT
+489 SNMKRIRILSAPRT

-511 GLLEIDIQSDTLP
+511 GLLEIDIHSDSLP

-571 KDIRHG
+571 QAIRG
-577 KITVPLYRAS
+577 GRISVPLYRAS
-587 YIDSVLTSHNSDIQS
+587 YIDAVLTSHNSDIQS

-626 DALKPILR
+626 DAMKPILR

-671 LEHTRIEAISGNID
+671 LEHARLEAISKTVD
-685 ASEALDS
+685 LAETASHTAC
-692 PDDADSSMTI
+692 PP
-702 SASEQAH
+702 
-709 PVSLIICPS
+709 PVSLIVCPS

-728 EHFAPQLKTLLI
+728 EHFAPTLKTLLI
-740 IGTAQERRELLT
+740 TGTAQERQELLT
-752 HYSDY
+752 HYADY

-769 DIACYDNLRFRYQI
+769 DIASYDNLHFHYQI

-842 RSELEQPIVEDK
+842 RSELEQPIVENK
-854 DMIAAT
+854 DQIAAT

-891 AQMTDEQHKLY
+891 AQMTDEQNKLY
-902 NANALKLQKDLEKQ
+902 TANTLKLQKDLEQQ

-922 TSKIQILSE
+922 TSKIQILAE

-961 LIQNAMAG
+961 LIENAMAG

-983 DIIERRLKAERIL
+983 DVIERRLKAERIL

-1011 LVSAFNENKVP
+1011 LVNAFNENKIP

-1065 GQKHTVTVYKLIARH
+1065 GQTHTVTVYKLIARH

-1102 EEGVTASHLT
+1102 EEGVTASQLT
-1112 RDDLLQILQN
+1112 KEELLKLLQN

>member
-32 NFETDMNTLTDT
+32 NFETDINTLTDT

-67 DESRIIGSLCSCPD
+67 DESQIVGSLCSCSD
-81 FYQSQ
+81 FYQSE

-99 ISRRHLQTSFSVK
+99 ISRRHIQTSFPSK
-112 NQNRIGQTLIE
+112 KQNRIGQTLIE
-123 SYIQQSTRSPYSAE
+123 SYIHQSSGTHYPAE
-137 ALESR
+137 ASETKVL
-142 GMIELEPIL
+142 IELEPIL
-151 HKQYNK
+151 HKQYHK

-165 TSKKYV
+165 TGKKYV
-171 IKDLLEFARLVREH
+171 IKDLLEFARLIH
-185 ELFQYGKNLK
+185 QGELFQYGKNLK
-195 FFHEPEAFASDS
+195 FFHEPEAFTTES
-207 RELLNF
+207 RNMLAF

-222 YHFHYVQDSTYR
+222 YHFHCVQDSTYR
-234 FQTMKALRFLPLSPT
+234 FQTMKALRYLPLSPT
-249 AIDTFLNLM
+249 AVDMFLNM
-258 LGRSLQFQLDDRS
+258 MIGHTLQFDLDDHIRPIYV
-271 QTIHVVDGD
+271 TDGD
-280 PSLSLE
+280 PELTLE
-286 LKSEGTDSYHLT
+286 LKAEDSDTYHLT
-298 IENCLIISGAH
+298 IEDCLILSGART
-309 HFWILKDKKLYK
+309 FWILKCKILYR
-321 CSDAFKRDMQPYL
+321 CSEAFKKYMQPYL

-366 TDFHA
+366 TDFHT
-371 EGIDLSSYEPPEAHF
+371 EGVDLTDYEPPEAHF

-392 PAENIISCTAYARYN
+392 PAENIISCTAYARYGE
-407 DETFSLATPISCE
+407 ETFSLATPISCE
-420 DGFRDAAMENKIL
+420 DGFRDASMENRIL
-433 TAIQTYFRPVLS
+433 TAIQTYFQPAAVSGNEDSPVA
-445 SEYEDQHLPDVDG
+445 DA
-458 DFVISH
+458 DFIISH
-464 DDPSAFLFL
+464 DDQAAFLFL

-489 SNMKRIRILSAPKT
+489 SNMKRIRILSAPRT

-511 GLLEIDIQSDTLP
+511 GLLEIDIHSDSLP

-571 KDIRHG
+571 QAIRG
-577 KITVPLYRAS
+577 GRISVPLYRAS
-587 YIDSVLTSHNSDIQS
+587 YIDAVLTSHNSDIQS

-626 DALKPILR
+626 DAMKPILR

-671 LEHTRIEAISGNID
+671 LEHARLEAISKTVD
-685 ASEALDS
+685 LTDTASHTAC
-692 PDDADSSMTI
+692 PP
-702 SASEQAH
+702 
-709 PVSLIICPS
+709 PVSLIVCPS

-728 EHFAPQLKTLLI
+728 EHFAPNLKTLLI
-740 IGTAQERRELLT
+740 TGTAQERQELLT
-752 HYSDY
+752 HYADY

-763 YDMLKR
+763 YNMLKR
-769 DIACYDNLRFRYQI
+769 DIARYDNLHFHYQI

-842 RSELEQPIVEDK
+842 RSELEQPIVENK
-854 DMIAAT
+854 DQIAAT

-891 AQMTDEQHKLY
+891 AQMTDEQNKLY
-902 NANALKLQKDLEKQ
+902 TANTLKLQKDLEQQ

-922 TSKIQILSE
+922 TSKIQILAE

-961 LIQNAMAG
+961 LIENAMAG

-983 DIIERRLKAERIL
+983 DVIERRLKAERIL

-1011 LVSAFNENKVP
+1011 LVNAFNENKIP

-1065 GQKHTVTVYKLIARH
+1065 GQTHTVTVYKLIARH

-1093 KALSDQILS
+1093 KTLSDQILS
-1102 EEGVTASHLT
+1102 EKGVTASQLT
-1112 RDDLLQILQN
+1112 KEELLQILQN

>member
-9 IKASSDADYRKGQ
+9 IKASTDADYRKGQ

-32 NFETDMNTLTDT
+32 NFETDINTLTGT

-67 DESRIIGSLCSCPD
+67 DESQIVGSLCSCSD
-81 FYQSQ
+81 FYQSE

-99 ISRRHLQTSFSVK
+99 ISRRHIQTSFPAK
-112 NQNRIGQTLIE
+112 KQNRIGQTLIE
-123 SYIQQSTRSPYSAE
+123 SYIHQSSGTHYPAE
-137 ALESR
+137 ASETKVL
-142 GMIELEPIL
+142 IELEPIL
-151 HKQYNK
+151 HKQYHK

-165 TSKKYV
+165 TGKKYV
-171 IKDLLEFARLVREH
+171 IKDLLEFARLIRQG

-195 FFHEPEAFASDS
+195 FFHEPEAFTSES
-207 RELLNF
+207 RSMLAF

-222 YHFHYVQDSTYR
+222 YHFHCVQDSTYR
-234 FQTMKALRFLPLSPT
+234 FQTMKALRYLPLSPT
-249 AIDTFLNLM
+249 AVDMFLNM
-258 LGRSLQFQLDDRS
+258 MIGHTLQFDLDDHIRPIYV
-271 QTIHVVDGD
+271 TDGD
-280 PSLSLE
+280 PELTLE
-286 LKSEGTDSYHLT
+286 LKAEDSDTYHLT
-298 IENCLIISGAH
+298 IEDCLILSGART
-309 HFWILKDKKLYK
+309 FWILKDKILYR
-321 CSDAFKRDMQPYL
+321 CSEAFKKDMQPYL

-366 TDFHA
+366 TDFHT
-371 EGIDLSSYEPPEAHF
+371 EGVDLTDYEPPEAHF
-386 SIYLDN
+386 SIYLVN
-392 PAENIISCTAYARYN
+392 PAENIISCTAYARYGE
-407 DETFSLATPISCE
+407 ETFSLATPISCE
-420 DGFRDAAMENKIL
+420 DGFRDASMENRIL
-433 TAIQTYFRPVLS
+433 TAIQTYFQPAAVSGNEDSPVA
-445 SEYEDQHLPDVDG
+445 DA
-458 DFVISH
+458 DFIISH
-464 DDPSAFLFL
+464 DDQAAFLFL

-489 SNMKRIRILSAPKT
+489 SNMKRIRILSAPRT

-511 GLLEIDIQSDTLP
+511 GLLEIDVHSDSLP

-571 KDIRHG
+571 QAIRG
-577 KITVPLYRAS
+577 GRISVPLYRAS
-587 YIDSVLTSHNSDIQS
+587 YIDAVLTSHNSDIQS

-626 DALKPILR
+626 DAMKPILR

-671 LEHTRIEAISGNID
+671 LEHARLEAISKTVD
-685 ASEALDS
+685 LTDTASHTAC
-692 PDDADSSMTI
+692 PP
-702 SASEQAH
+702 
-709 PVSLIICPS
+709 PVSLIVCPS

-728 EHFAPQLKTLLI
+728 EHFAPNLKTLLI
-740 IGTAQERRELLT
+740 TGTAQERQELLT
-752 HYSDY
+752 HYADY

-769 DIACYDNLRFRYQI
+769 DIARYDNLHFHYQI

-842 RSELEQPIVEDK
+842 RSELEQPIVENK
-854 DMIAAT
+854 DQIAAT

-891 AQMTDEQHKLY
+891 AQMTDEQNKLY
-902 NANALKLQKDLEKQ
+902 TANTLKLQKDLEQQ

-922 TSKIQILSE
+922 TSKIQILAE

-961 LIQNAMAG
+961 LIENAMAG

-983 DIIERRLKAERIL
+983 DVIERRLKAERIL

-1011 LVSAFNENKVP
+1011 LVNAFNENKIP

-1065 GQKHTVTVYKLIARH
+1065 GQTHTVTVYKLIARH

-1093 KALSDQILS
+1093 KTLSDQILS
-1102 EEGVTASHLT
+1102 EKGVTASQLT
-1112 RDDLLQILQN
+1112 KEELLQILQN

>member
-9 IKASSDADYRKGQ
+9 IKASTDADYRKGQ

-32 NFETDMNTLTDT
+32 NFETDINTLTGT

-67 DESRIIGSLCSCPD
+67 DENQIIGSLCSCSD
-81 FYQSQ
+81 FYQSE

-99 ISRRHLQTSFSVK
+99 ISRRHIQTSFPAK
-112 NQNRIGQTLIE
+112 KQNRIGQTLIE
-123 SYIQQSTRSPYSAE
+123 SYIHQSSGTHYPAE
-137 ALESR
+137 ASETKVL
-142 GMIELEPIL
+142 IELEPIL
-151 HKQYNK
+151 HNQYHK

-171 IKDLLEFARLVREH
+171 IKDLLEFARLIRQG

-195 FFHEPEAFASDS
+195 FFHEPEAFTTES
-207 RELLNF
+207 RNMLAF

-222 YHFHYVQDSTYR
+222 YHFHCVQDSTYR
-234 FQTMKALRFLPLSPT
+234 FQTMKALRYLPLSPT
-249 AIDTFLNLM
+249 AVDMFLNMMIGHTL
-258 LGRSLQFQLDDRS
+258 LFDLDDHIRPIYV
-271 QTIHVVDGD
+271 TDGD
-280 PSLSLE
+280 PELTLE
-286 LKSEGTDSYHLT
+286 LKAEDSDTYHLT
-298 IENCLIISGAH
+298 IEDCLILSGART
-309 HFWILKDKKLYK
+309 FWILKDKILYR
-321 CSDAFKRDMQPYL
+321 CSEAFKKDMQPYL

-366 TDFHA
+366 TDFHT
-371 EGIDLSSYEPPEAHF
+371 EGVDLTDYEPPEAHF

-392 PAENIISCTAYARYN
+392 PAENIISCTAYARYGE
-407 DETFSLATPISCE
+407 ETFSLATPISCE
-420 DGFRDAAMENKIL
+420 DGFRDAAMENRIL
-433 TAIQTYFRPVLS
+433 TAIQTYFQPAAVSGNEDSPVA
-445 SEYEDQHLPDVDG
+445 DA
-458 DFVISH
+458 DFIISH
-464 DDPSAFLFL
+464 DDQAAFLFL

-489 SNMKRIRILSAPKT
+489 SNMKRIRILSAPRT

-511 GLLEIDIQSDTLP
+511 GLLEIDIHSDSLP

-571 KDIRHG
+571 QAIRG
-577 KITVPLYRAS
+577 GRISVPLYRAS
-587 YIDSVLTSHNSDIQS
+587 YIDAVLTSHNSDIQS

-626 DALKPILR
+626 DAMKPILR

-671 LEHTRIEAISGNID
+671 LEHARLEAISKTVD
-685 ASEALDS
+685 LTDTASHTAC
-692 PDDADSSMTI
+692 PP
-702 SASEQAH
+702 
-709 PVSLIICPS
+709 PVSLIVCPS

-728 EHFAPQLKTLLI
+728 EHFAPNLKTLLI
-740 IGTAQERRELLT
+740 TGTAQERQELLT
-752 HYSDY
+752 HYADY

-769 DIACYDNLRFRYQI
+769 DIARYDNLHFHYQI

-842 RSELEQPIVEDK
+842 RSELEQPIVENK
-854 DMIAAT
+854 DQIAAT

-891 AQMTDEQHKLY
+891 AQMTDEQNKLY
-902 NANALKLQKDLEKQ
+902 TANTLKLQKDLEQQ

-922 TSKIQILSE
+922 TSKIQILAE

-961 LIQNAMAG
+961 LIENAMAG

-983 DIIERRLKAERIL
+983 DVIERRLKAERIL

-1011 LVSAFNENKVP
+1011 LVNAFNENKIP

-1065 GQKHTVTVYKLIARH
+1065 GQTHTVTVYKLIARH

-1102 EEGVTASHLT
+1102 EEGVTASQLT
-1112 RDDLLQILQN
+1112 KEELLKLLQN

>member
-9 IKASSDADYRKGQ
+9 INASTDANYRKGQ

-32 NFETDMNTLTDT
+32 NFETDINTLTDT

-67 DESRIIGSLCSCPD
+67 DESQIVGSLCSCSD
-81 FYQSQ
+81 FYQSE

-99 ISRRHLQTSFSVK
+99 ISRRHIQTSFPSK
-112 NQNRIGQTLIE
+112 KQNRIGQTLIE
-123 SYIQQSTRSPYSAE
+123 SYIHQSSGSHYPAE
-137 ALESR
+137 ASETKVL
-142 GMIELEPIL
+142 IELEPIL
-151 HKQYNK
+151 HKQYHK

-165 TSKKYV
+165 TGKKYV
-171 IKDLLEFARLVREH
+171 IKDLLEFARLIRQG

-195 FFHEPEAFASDS
+195 FFHEPEAFTSES
-207 RELLNF
+207 RSMLAF

-222 YHFHYVQDSTYR
+222 YHFHCVQDSTYR
-234 FQTMKALRFLPLSPT
+234 FQTMKALRYLPLSPT
-249 AIDTFLNLM
+249 AVDMFLNM
-258 LGRSLQFQLDDRS
+258 MIGHTLQFDLDDHIRPIYV
-271 QTIHVVDGD
+271 TDGD
-280 PSLSLE
+280 PELTLE
-286 LKSEGTDSYHLT
+286 LKAEDSDTYHLT
-298 IENCLIISGAH
+298 IEDCLILSGART
-309 HFWILKDKKLYK
+309 FWILKDKILYR
-321 CSDAFKRDMQPYL
+321 CSEAFKKDMQPYL

-366 TDFHA
+366 TDFHT
-371 EGIDLSSYEPPEAHF
+371 EGVDLTGYEPPEAHF

-392 PAENIISCTAYARYN
+392 PAENIISCTAYARYGE
-407 DETFSLATPISCE
+407 ETFSLATPISCE
-420 DGFRDAAMENKIL
+420 DGFRDAAMENRIL
-433 TAIQTYFRPVLS
+433 TAIQTYFQPAAVSGNEEPPVA
-445 SEYEDQHLPDVDG
+445 DA
-458 DFVISH
+458 DFIISH
-464 DDPSAFLFL
+464 DDQAAFLFL

-489 SNMKRIRILSAPKT
+489 SNMKRIRILSAPRT

-511 GLLEIDIQSDTLP
+511 GLLEIDIHSDSLP

-533 SYRRR
+533 SYKRR

-571 KDIRHG
+571 QDIRDG
-577 KITVPLYRAS
+577 RISVPLYRAS
-587 YIDSVLTSHNSDIQS
+587 YIDAVLTSHSSDMQS

-626 DALKPILR
+626 ETMKPILR

-671 LEHTRIEAISGNID
+671 LEHARLEAISKTVD
-685 ASEALDS
+685 LTETASHTACPS
-692 PDDADSSMTI
+692 
-702 SASEQAH
+702 
-709 PVSLIICPS
+709 PVSLIVCPS

-728 EHFAPQLKTLLI
+728 EHFAPNLKTLLI
-740 IGTAQERRELLT
+740 TGTAQERQELLT
-752 HYSDY
+752 HYADY

-769 DIACYDNLRFRYQI
+769 DIASYDNLHFHYQI

-800 VCSIHSVTRFAL
+800 VCCIHSVTRFAL

-842 RSELEQPIVEDK
+842 RSELEQPIVENK
-854 DMIAAT
+854 DQIAAT

-891 AQMTDEQHKLY
+891 AQMTDEQNKLY
-902 NANALKLQKDLEKQ
+902 TANALKLQKDLEQQ
-916 SDSMFK
+916 SDNMFK
-922 TSKIQILSE
+922 TSKIQILAE

-961 LIQNAMAG
+961 LIENAMAG

-983 DIIERRLKAERIL
+983 DVIERRLKTEHIL

-1011 LVSAFNENKVP
+1011 LVNAFNENKIP

-1065 GQKHTVTVYKLIARH
+1065 GQTHTVTVYKLIARH

-1102 EEGVTASHLT
+1102 EEGVTASQLT
-1112 RDDLLQILQN
+1112 KEELLQILQN

>member
-32 NFETDMNTLTDT
+32 NFETDINTLTDT

-67 DESRIIGSLCSCPD
+67 DESQIVGSLCSCSD
-81 FYQSQ
+81 FYQSE

-99 ISRRHLQTSFSVK
+99 ISRRHIQISFPAK
-112 NQNRIGQTLIE
+112 KQNRIGQTLIE
-123 SYIQQSTRSPYSAE
+123 SYIHQSSGTHYPAE
-137 ALESR
+137 ASETKVL
-142 GMIELEPIL
+142 IELEPIL
-151 HKQYNK
+151 HKQYHK

-165 TSKKYV
+165 TGKKYV
-171 IKDLLEFARLVREH
+171 IKDLLEFARLIRQG

-195 FFHEPEAFASDS
+195 FFHEPEAFTTES
-207 RELLNF
+207 RNMLAF

-222 YHFHYVQDSTYR
+222 YHFHCVQDSTYR
-234 FQTMKALRFLPLSPT
+234 FQTMKALRYLPLSPT
-249 AIDTFLNLM
+249 AVDMFLNM
-258 LGRSLQFQLDDRS
+258 MIGHTLQFDLDDHIRPIYV
-271 QTIHVVDGD
+271 TDGD
-280 PSLSLE
+280 PELTLE
-286 LKSEGTDSYHLT
+286 LKAEDSDTYHLT
-298 IENCLIISGAH
+298 IEDCLILSGART
-309 HFWILKDKKLYK
+309 FWILKDKILYR
-321 CSDAFKRDMQPYL
+321 CSEAFKKDMQPYL
-334 TELNRQKVRE
+334 TELNRQKIRE

-366 TDFHA
+366 TDFHT
-371 EGIDLSSYEPPEAHF
+371 EGVDLTDYEPPEAHF

-392 PAENIISCTAYARYN
+392 PAENIISCTAYARYGE
-407 DETFSLATPISCE
+407 ETFSLATPISCE
-420 DGFRDAAMENKIL
+420 DGFRDASMENRIL
-433 TAIQTYFRPVLS
+433 TAIQTYFQPAAVSGNEDSPVA
-445 SEYEDQHLPDVDG
+445 DA
-458 DFVISH
+458 DFIISH
-464 DDPSAFLFL
+464 DDQAAFLFL

-489 SNMKRIRILSAPKT
+489 SNMKRIRILSAPRT

-511 GLLEIDIQSDTLP
+511 GLLEIDIHSDSLP

-571 KDIRHG
+571 QAIRG
-577 KITVPLYRAS
+577 GRISVPLYRAS
-587 YIDSVLTSHNSDIQS
+587 YIDAVLTSHNSDIQS

-626 DALKPILR
+626 DAMKPILR

-671 LEHTRIEAISGNID
+671 LEHARLEAISKTVD
-685 ASEALDS
+685 LTDTASHTAC
-692 PDDADSSMTI
+692 PP
-702 SASEQAH
+702 
-709 PVSLIICPS
+709 PVSLIVCPS

-728 EHFAPQLKTLLI
+728 EHFAPTLKTLLI
-740 IGTAQERRELLT
+740 TGTAQERQELLT
-752 HYSDY
+752 HYADY

-769 DIACYDNLRFRYQI
+769 DIASYDNLHFHYQI

-842 RSELEQPIVEDK
+842 RSELEQPIVENK
-854 DMIAAT
+854 DQIAAT

-871 RRLKTDVLKELPDKL
+871 RRLKTDVLKELPNKL

-891 AQMTDEQHKLY
+891 AQMTDEQNKLY
-902 NANALKLQKDLEKQ
+902 TANTLKLQKDLEQQ

-922 TSKIQILSE
+922 TSKIQILAE

-961 LIQNAMAG
+961 LIENAMAG

-983 DIIERRLKAERIL
+983 DVIERRLKAERIL

-1011 LVSAFNENKVP
+1011 LVNAFNENKIP

-1065 GQKHTVTVYKLIARH
+1065 GQTHTVTVYKLIARH

-1102 EEGVTASHLT
+1102 EEGVTASQLT
-1112 RDDLLQILQN
+1112 KEELLKLLQN

>member
-32 NFETDMNTLTDT
+32 NFETDINTLTDT

-67 DESRIIGSLCSCPD
+67 DESQIVGSLCSCSD
-81 FYQSQ
+81 FYQSE

-99 ISRRHLQTSFSVK
+99 ISRRHIQTSFPSK
-112 NQNRIGQTLIE
+112 KQNRIGQTLIE
-123 SYIQQSTRSPYSAE
+123 SYIHQSSGTHYPAE
-137 ALESR
+137 ASETKVL
-142 GMIELEPIL
+142 IELEPIL
-151 HKQYNK
+151 HKQYHK

-165 TSKKYV
+165 TGKKYV
-171 IKDLLEFARLVREH
+171 IKDLLEFARLIRQG

-195 FFHEPEAFASDS
+195 FFHEPEAFTTES
-207 RELLNF
+207 RNMLAF

-222 YHFHYVQDSTYR
+222 YHFHCVQDSTYR
-234 FQTMKALRFLPLSPT
+234 FQTMKALRYLPLSPT
-249 AIDTFLNLM
+249 AVDMFLNM
-258 LGRSLQFQLDDRS
+258 MIGHTLQFDLDDHIRPIYV
-271 QTIHVVDGD
+271 TDGD
-280 PSLSLE
+280 PELTLE
-286 LKSEGTDSYHLT
+286 LKAEDSDTYHLT
-298 IENCLIISGAH
+298 IEDCLILSGART
-309 HFWILKDKKLYK
+309 FWILKDKILYR
-321 CSDAFKRDMQPYL
+321 CSEAFKKDMQPYL

-366 TDFHA
+366 TDFHT
-371 EGIDLSSYEPPEAHF
+371 EGVDLTDYEPPEAHF

-392 PAENIISCTAYARYN
+392 PAENIISCTAYARYGE
-407 DETFSLATPISCE
+407 ETFSLATPISCE
-420 DGFRDAAMENKIL
+420 DGFRDASMENRIL
-433 TAIQTYFRPVLS
+433 TAIQTYFQPAAVSGNEDSPVA
-445 SEYEDQHLPDVDG
+445 DA
-458 DFVISH
+458 DFIISH
-464 DDPSAFLFL
+464 DDQAAFLFL

-489 SNMKRIRILSAPKT
+489 SNMKRIRILSAPRT

-511 GLLEIDIQSDTLP
+511 GLLEIDIHSDSLP

-571 KDIRHG
+571 QAIRG
-577 KITVPLYRAS
+577 GRISVPLYRAS
-587 YIDSVLTSHNSDIQS
+587 YIDAVLTSHNSDIQS

-626 DALKPILR
+626 DAMKPILR

-671 LEHTRIEAISGNID
+671 LEHARLEAISKTVD
-685 ASEALDS
+685 LTDTASHTAC
-692 PDDADSSMTI
+692 PP
-702 SASEQAH
+702 
-709 PVSLIICPS
+709 PVSLIVCPS

-728 EHFAPQLKTLLI
+728 EHFAPNLKTLLI
-740 IGTAQERRELLT
+740 TGTAQERQELLT
-752 HYSDY
+752 HYADY

-769 DIACYDNLRFRYQI
+769 DIASYDNLHFHFQI

-842 RSELEQPIVEDK
+842 RSELEQPIVENK
-854 DMIAAT
+854 DPIAAT

-891 AQMTDEQHKLY
+891 AQMTDEQNKLY
-902 NANALKLQKDLEKQ
+902 TANTLKLQKDLEQQ

-922 TSKIQILSE
+922 TSKIQILAE

-961 LIQNAMAG
+961 LIENAMAG

-983 DIIERRLKAERIL
+983 DVIERRLKAERIL

-1011 LVSAFNENKVP
+1011 LVNAFNENKIP

-1065 GQKHTVTVYKLIARH
+1065 GQTHTVTVYKLIARH

-1102 EEGVTASHLT
+1102 EEGVTASQLT
-1112 RDDLLQILQN
+1112 KEELLKLLQN

>member
-9 IKASSDADYRKGQ
+9 IKASTDADYRKGQ

-32 NFETDMNTLTDT
+32 NFETDINTLTGT

-67 DESRIIGSLCSCPD
+67 DENQIVGSLCSCSD
-81 FYQSQ
+81 FYQSE

-99 ISRRHLQTSFSVK
+99 ISRRHIQTSFPAK
-112 NQNRIGQTLIE
+112 KQNRIGQTLIE
-123 SYIQQSTRSPYSAE
+123 SYIHQSSGSHYPAE
-137 ALESR
+137 ASETKVL
-142 GMIELEPIL
+142 IELEPIL
-151 HKQYNK
+151 HNQYHK

-171 IKDLLEFARLVREH
+171 IKDLLEFARLIRQG

-195 FFHEPEAFASDS
+195 FFHEPEAFTTES
-207 RELLNF
+207 RNMLAF

-222 YHFHYVQDSTYR
+222 YHFHCVQDSTYR
-234 FQTMKALRFLPLSPT
+234 FQTMKALRYLPLSPT
-249 AIDTFLNLM
+249 AVDMFLNM
-258 LGRSLQFQLDDRS
+258 MIGHTLQFDLDDHIRPIYV
-271 QTIHVVDGD
+271 TDGD
-280 PSLSLE
+280 PELTLE
-286 LKSEGTDSYHLT
+286 LKAEDSDTYHLT
-298 IENCLIISGAH
+298 IEDCLILSGART
-309 HFWILKDKKLYK
+309 FWILKDKILYR
-321 CSDAFKRDMQPYL
+321 CSEAFKKDMQPYL
-334 TELNRQKVRE
+334 TELNRQKIRE

-366 TDFHA
+366 TDFHT
-371 EGIDLSSYEPPEAHF
+371 EGVDLTDYEPPEAHF

-392 PAENIISCTAYARYN
+392 PAENIISCTAYARYGE
-407 DETFSLATPISCE
+407 ETFSLATPISCE
-420 DGFRDAAMENKIL
+420 DGFRDAAMENRIL
-433 TAIQTYFRPVLS
+433 TAIQTYFQPAAVSGNEDSPVA
-445 SEYEDQHLPDVDG
+445 DA
-458 DFVISH
+458 DFIISH
-464 DDPSAFLFL
+464 DDQAAFLFL

-489 SNMKRIRILSAPKT
+489 SNMKRIRILSAPRT

-511 GLLEIDIQSDTLP
+511 GLLEIDIHSDSLP

-571 KDIRHG
+571 QAIRG
-577 KITVPLYRAS
+577 GRISVPLYRAS
-587 YIDSVLTSHNSDIQS
+587 YIDAVLTSHNSDIQS

-626 DALKPILR
+626 DAMKPILR

-671 LEHTRIEAISGNID
+671 LEHARLEEISKTVD
-685 ASEALDS
+685 LTDTASHTAC
-692 PDDADSSMTI
+692 PP
-702 SASEQAH
+702 
-709 PVSLIICPS
+709 PVSLIVCPS

-728 EHFAPQLKTLLI
+728 EHFAPNLKTLLI
-740 IGTAQERRELLT
+740 TGTAQERQELLT
-752 HYSDY
+752 HYADY

-769 DIACYDNLRFRYQI
+769 DIASYDNLHFHYQI

-800 VCSIHSVTRFAL
+800 VCNIHSVTRFAL

-842 RSELEQPIVEDK
+842 RSELEQPIVENK
-854 DMIAAT
+854 DQIAAT

-891 AQMTDEQHKLY
+891 AQMTDEQNKLY
-902 NANALKLQKDLEKQ
+902 TANTLKLQKDLEQQ

-922 TSKIQILSE
+922 TSKIQILAE

-961 LIQNAMAG
+961 LIENAMAG

-983 DIIERRLKAERIL
+983 DVIERRLKAERIL

-1011 LVSAFNENKVP
+1011 LVNAFNENKIP

-1065 GQKHTVTVYKLIARH
+1065 GQTHTVTVYKLIARH

-1102 EEGVTASHLT
+1102 EEGVTASQLT
-1112 RDDLLQILQN
+1112 KEELLKLLQN

>member
-32 NFETDMNTLTDT
+32 NFETDINTLTGT

-67 DESRIIGSLCSCPD
+67 DESQIVGSLCSCSD
-81 FYQSQ
+81 FYQSE

-99 ISRRHLQTSFSVK
+99 ISRRHIQTSFPSK
-112 NQNRIGQTLIE
+112 KQNRIGQTLIE
-123 SYIQQSTRSPYSAE
+123 SYIHQSSGSHYPAE
-137 ALESR
+137 ASETKVL
-142 GMIELEPIL
+142 IELEPIL
-151 HKQYNK
+151 HKQYHK

-165 TSKKYV
+165 TGKKYV
-171 IKDLLEFARLVREH
+171 IKDLLEFARLIRQG

-195 FFHEPEAFASDS
+195 FFHEPEAFTTES
-207 RELLNF
+207 RNMLAF

-222 YHFHYVQDSTYR
+222 YHFHCVQDSTYR
-234 FQTMKALRFLPLSPT
+234 FQTMKALRYLPLSPT
-249 AIDTFLNLM
+249 AVDMFLNM
-258 LGRSLQFQLDDRS
+258 MIGHTLQFDLDDHIRPIYV
-271 QTIHVVDGD
+271 TDGD
-280 PSLSLE
+280 PELTLE
-286 LKSEGTDSYHLT
+286 LKAEDSDTYHLT
-298 IENCLIISGAH
+298 IQDCLILSGART
-309 HFWILKDKKLYK
+309 FWILKDKILYR
-321 CSDAFKRDMQPYL
+321 CSEAFKKDMQPYL
-334 TELNRQKVRE
+334 TELNRQKIRE

-366 TDFHA
+366 TDFHT
-371 EGIDLSSYEPPEAHF
+371 EGVDLTDYEPPEAHF

-392 PAENIISCTAYARYN
+392 PAENIISCTAYARYGE
-407 DETFSLATPISCE
+407 ETFSLATPISCE
-420 DGFRDAAMENKIL
+420 DGFRDAAMENRIL
-433 TAIQTYFRPVLS
+433 TAIQTYFQPAAVSGNEDSPVA
-445 SEYEDQHLPDVDG
+445 DA
-458 DFVISH
+458 DFIISH
-464 DDPSAFLFL
+464 DDQTAFLFL

-489 SNMKRIRILSAPKT
+489 SNMKRIRILSAPRT

-511 GLLEIDIQSDTLP
+511 GLLEIDIHSDSLP

-571 KDIRHG
+571 QAIRG
-577 KITVPLYRAS
+577 GRISVPLYRAS
-587 YIDSVLTSHNSDIQS
+587 YIDAVLTSHNSDIQS

-626 DALKPILR
+626 DAMKPILR

-671 LEHTRIEAISGNID
+671 LEHARLEAISKTVD
-685 ASEALDS
+685 LTETASHTAC
-692 PDDADSSMTI
+692 PP
-702 SASEQAH
+702 
-709 PVSLIICPS
+709 PVSLIVCPS

-728 EHFAPQLKTLLI
+728 EHFAPNLKTLLI
-740 IGTAQERRELLT
+740 TGTAQERQELLT
-752 HYSDY
+752 HYADY

-769 DIACYDNLRFRYQI
+769 DIASYDNLHFHYQI

-842 RSELEQPIVEDK
+842 RSELEQPIVENK
-854 DMIAAT
+854 DPIAAT

-891 AQMTDEQHKLY
+891 AQMTDEQNKLY
-902 NANALKLQKDLEKQ
+902 TANTLKLQKDLEQQ

-922 TSKIQILSE
+922 TSKIQILAE

-961 LIQNAMAG
+961 LIENAMAG

-983 DIIERRLKAERIL
+983 DVIERRLKAERIL

-1011 LVSAFNENKVP
+1011 LVNAFNENKIP

-1065 GQKHTVTVYKLIARH
+1065 GQTHTVTVYKLIARH

-1102 EEGVTASHLT
+1102 EEGVTASQLT
-1112 RDDLLQILQN
+1112 KEELLKLLQN

>member
-32 NFETDMNTLTDT
+32 NFETDINTLTGT

-67 DESRIIGSLCSCPD
+67 DESQIVGSLCSCSD
-81 FYQSQ
+81 FYQSE

-99 ISRRHLQTSFSVK
+99 ISRRHIQISFPAK
-112 NQNRIGQTLIE
+112 KQNRIGQTLIE
-123 SYIQQSTRSPYSAE
+123 SYIHQSSGTHYPAE
-137 ALESR
+137 ASETKVL
-142 GMIELEPIL
+142 IELEPIL
-151 HKQYNK
+151 HKQYHK

-165 TSKKYV
+165 TGKKYV
-171 IKDLLEFARLVREH
+171 IKDLLEFARLIRQG

-195 FFHEPEAFASDS
+195 FFHEPEAFTTES
-207 RELLNF
+207 RSMLAF

-222 YHFHYVQDSTYR
+222 YHFHCVQDSTYR
-234 FQTMKALRFLPLSPT
+234 FQTMKALRYLPLSPT
-249 AIDTFLNLM
+249 AVDMFLNM
-258 LGRSLQFQLDDRS
+258 MIGHTLQFDLDDHIRPIYV
-271 QTIHVVDGD
+271 TDGN
-280 PSLSLE
+280 PELTLE
-286 LKSEGTDSYHLT
+286 LKAEDSDTYHLT
-298 IENCLIISGAH
+298 IEDCLILSGAQT
-309 HFWILKDKKLYK
+309 FWILKDKILYR
-321 CSDAFKRDMQPYL
+321 CSEAFKKDMQPYL

-366 TDFHA
+366 TDFHT
-371 EGIDLSSYEPPEAHF
+371 EGVDLTDYEPPEAHF

-392 PAENIISCTAYARYN
+392 PAENIISCTAYARYGE
-407 DETFSLATPISCE
+407 ETFSLATPISCE
-420 DGFRDAAMENKIL
+420 DGFRDAAMENRIL
-433 TAIQTYFRPVLS
+433 TAIQTYFQPAAVSGNEDSPVA
-445 SEYEDQHLPDVDG
+445 DA
-458 DFVISH
+458 DFIISH
-464 DDPSAFLFL
+464 DDQTAFLFL

-489 SNMKRIRILSAPKT
+489 SNMKRIRILSAPRT

-511 GLLEIDIQSDTLP
+511 GLLEIDIHSDSLP

-571 KDIRHG
+571 QAIRG
-577 KITVPLYRAS
+577 GRISVPLYRAS
-587 YIDSVLTSHNSDIQS
+587 YIDAVLTSHNSDIQS

-626 DALKPILR
+626 DAMKPILR

-671 LEHTRIEAISGNID
+671 LEHARLEAISKTVD
-685 ASEALDS
+685 LTDTASHTAC
-692 PDDADSSMTI
+692 PP
-702 SASEQAH
+702 
-709 PVSLIICPS
+709 PVSLIVCPS

-728 EHFAPQLKTLLI
+728 EHFAPNLKTLLI
-740 IGTAQERRELLT
+740 TGTAQERQELLT
-752 HYSDY
+752 HYADY

-769 DIACYDNLRFRYQI
+769 DIASYDNLHFHYQI

-842 RSELEQPIVEDK
+842 RSELEQPIVENK
-854 DMIAAT
+854 DQIAAT

-891 AQMTDEQHKLY
+891 AQMTDEQNKLY
-902 NANALKLQKDLEKQ
+902 TANTLKLQKDLEQQ

-922 TSKIQILSE
+922 TSKIQILAE

-961 LIQNAMAG
+961 LIENAMAG

-983 DIIERRLKAERIL
+983 DVIERRLKAERIL

-1011 LVSAFNENKVP
+1011 LVNAFNENKIP

-1065 GQKHTVTVYKLIARH
+1065 GQTHTVTVYKLIARH

-1102 EEGVTASHLT
+1102 EEGVTASQLT
-1112 RDDLLQILQN
+1112 KEELLKLLQN

>member
-32 NFETDMNTLTDT
+32 NFETDINTLTGT

-67 DESRIIGSLCSCPD
+67 DESQIVGSLCSCSD
-81 FYQSQ
+81 FYQSE

-99 ISRRHLQTSFSVK
+99 ISRRHIQTSFPAK
-112 NQNRIGQTLIE
+112 KQNRIGQTLIE
-123 SYIQQSTRSPYSAE
+123 SYIHQSSGSHYPAE
-137 ALESR
+137 ASETKVL
-142 GMIELEPIL
+142 IELEPIL
-151 HKQYNK
+151 HKQYHK

-165 TSKKYV
+165 TGKKYV
-171 IKDLLEFARLVREH
+171 IKDLLEFARLIRQG

-195 FFHEPEAFASDS
+195 FFHEPEAFTTES
-207 RELLNF
+207 RNMLAF

-222 YHFHYVQDSTYR
+222 YHFHCVQDSTYR
-234 FQTMKALRFLPLSPT
+234 FQTMKALRYLPLSPT
-249 AIDTFLNLM
+249 AVDMFLNM
-258 LGRSLQFQLDDRS
+258 MIGHTLQFDLDDHIRPIYV
-271 QTIHVVDGD
+271 TDGD
-280 PSLSLE
+280 PELTLE
-286 LKSEGTDSYHLT
+286 LKAEDSDTYHLT
-298 IENCLIISGAH
+298 IQDCLILSGART
-309 HFWILKDKKLYK
+309 FWILKDKILYR
-321 CSDAFKRDMQPYL
+321 CSEAFKKDMQPYL
-334 TELNRQKVRE
+334 TELNRQKIRE

-366 TDFHA
+366 TDFHT
-371 EGIDLSSYEPPEAHF
+371 EGVDLTDYEPPEAHF

-392 PAENIISCTAYARYN
+392 PAENIISCTAYARYGE
-407 DETFSLATPISCE
+407 ETFSLATPISCE
-420 DGFRDAAMENKIL
+420 DGFRDAAMENRIL
-433 TAIQTYFRPVLS
+433 TAIQTYFQPAAVSGNEDSPVA
-445 SEYEDQHLPDVDG
+445 DA
-458 DFVISH
+458 DFIISH
-464 DDPSAFLFL
+464 DDQTAFLFL

-489 SNMKRIRILSAPKT
+489 SNMKRIRILSAPRT

-511 GLLEIDIQSDTLP
+511 GLLEIDIHSDSLP

-571 KDIRHG
+571 QAIRG
-577 KITVPLYRAS
+577 GRISVPLYRAS
-587 YIDSVLTSHNSDIQS
+587 YIDAVLTSHNSDIQS

-626 DALKPILR
+626 DAMKPILR

-671 LEHTRIEAISGNID
+671 LEHARLEAISKTVD
-685 ASEALDS
+685 LTDTASHTAC
-692 PDDADSSMTI
+692 PP
-702 SASEQAH
+702 
-709 PVSLIICPS
+709 PVSLIVCPS

-728 EHFAPQLKTLLI
+728 EHFAPNLKTLLI
-740 IGTAQERRELLT
+740 TGTAQERQELLT
-752 HYSDY
+752 HYADY

-769 DIACYDNLRFRYQI
+769 DIASYDNLHFHYQI

-842 RSELEQPIVEDK
+842 RSELEQPIVENK
-854 DMIAAT
+854 DQIAAT

-891 AQMTDEQHKLY
+891 AQMTDEQNKLY
-902 NANALKLQKDLEKQ
+902 TANTLKLQKDLEQQ

-922 TSKIQILSE
+922 TSKIQILAE

-961 LIQNAMAG
+961 LIENAMAG

-983 DIIERRLKAERIL
+983 DVIERRLKAERIL

-1011 LVSAFNENKVP
+1011 LVNAFNENKIP

-1065 GQKHTVTVYKLIARH
+1065 GQTHTVTVYKLIARH

-1102 EEGVTASHLT
+1102 EEGVTASQLT
-1112 RDDLLQILQN
+1112 KEELLKLLQN

>member
-32 NFETDMNTLTDT
+32 NFETDINTLTDT

-67 DESRIIGSLCSCPD
+67 DESQIVGSLCSCSD
-81 FYQSQ
+81 FYQSE

-99 ISRRHLQTSFSVK
+99 ISRRHIQTSFPSK
-112 NQNRIGQTLIE
+112 KQNRIGQTLIE
-123 SYIQQSTRSPYSAE
+123 SYIHQSSGTHYPAKASE
-137 ALESR
+137 TKVL
-142 GMIELEPIL
+142 IELEPIL
-151 HKQYNK
+151 HKQYHK

-165 TSKKYV
+165 TGKKYV
-171 IKDLLEFARLVREH
+171 IKDLLEFARLIRQG

-195 FFHEPEAFASDS
+195 FFHEPEAFTSES
-207 RELLNF
+207 RSMLAF

-222 YHFHYVQDSTYR
+222 YHFHCVQDSTYR
-234 FQTMKALRFLPLSPT
+234 FQTMKALRYLPLSPT
-249 AIDTFLNLM
+249 AVDMFLNM
-258 LGRSLQFQLDDRS
+258 MIGHTLQFDLDDHIRPIYV
-271 QTIHVVDGD
+271 TDGD
-280 PSLSLE
+280 PELTLE
-286 LKSEGTDSYHLT
+286 LKAEDSDTYHLT
-298 IENCLIISGAH
+298 IEDCLILSGART
-309 HFWILKDKKLYK
+309 FWILKDKILYR
-321 CSDAFKRDMQPYL
+321 CSEAFKKDMQPYL

-366 TDFHA
+366 TDFHT
-371 EGIDLSSYEPPEAHF
+371 EGVDLTDYEPPEAHF

-392 PAENIISCTAYARYN
+392 PAENIISCTAYARYGE
-407 DETFSLATPISCE
+407 ETFSLATPISCE
-420 DGFRDAAMENKIL
+420 DGFRDAAMENRIL
-433 TAIQTYFRPVLS
+433 TAIQTYFQPAAVSGNEDSPVA
-445 SEYEDQHLPDVDG
+445 DA
-458 DFVISH
+458 DFIISH
-464 DDPSAFLFL
+464 DDQAAFLFL

-489 SNMKRIRILSAPKT
+489 SNMKRIRILSAPRT

-511 GLLEIDIQSDTLP
+511 GLLEIDIHSDSLP

-557 SVLSELADGLRLSE
+557 SVLAELADGLRLSE
-571 KDIRHG
+571 QAIRG
-577 KITVPLYRAS
+577 GRISVPLYRAS
-587 YIDSVLTSHNSDIQS
+587 YIDAVLTSHNSDIQS

-626 DALKPILR
+626 DAMKPILR

-648 QLGFGGILADDMG
+648 PLGFGGILADDMG

-671 LEHTRIEAISGNID
+671 LEHARLEAISKTVD
-685 ASEALDS
+685 LTDTASHTAC
-692 PDDADSSMTI
+692 PP
-702 SASEQAH
+702 
-709 PVSLIICPS
+709 PVSLIVCPS

-728 EHFAPQLKTLLI
+728 EHFAPNLKTLLI
-740 IGTAQERRELLT
+740 TGTAQERQELLT
-752 HYSDY
+752 HYADY

-769 DIACYDNLRFRYQI
+769 DIASYDNLHFHFQI

-842 RSELEQPIVEDK
+842 RSELEQPIVENK
-854 DMIAAT
+854 DPIAAT

-891 AQMTDEQHKLY
+891 AQMTDEQNKLY
-902 NANALKLQKDLEKQ
+902 TANTLKLQKDLEQQ

-922 TSKIQILSE
+922 TSKIQILAE

-961 LIQNAMAG
+961 LIENAMAG

-983 DIIERRLKAERIL
+983 DVIERRLKAERIL

-1011 LVSAFNENKVP
+1011 LVNAFNENKIP

-1065 GQKHTVTVYKLIARH
+1065 GQTHTVTVYKLIARH

-1102 EEGVTASHLT
+1102 EEGVTASQLT
-1112 RDDLLQILQN
+1112 KEELLKLLQN

>member
-32 NFETDMNTLTDT
+32 NFETDINTLTGT

-67 DESRIIGSLCSCPD
+67 DESQIVGSLCSCSD
-81 FYQSQ
+81 FYQSE

-99 ISRRHLQTSFSVK
+99 ISRRHIQTSFPSK
-112 NQNRIGQTLIE
+112 KQNRIGQTLIE
-123 SYIQQSTRSPYSAE
+123 SYIHQSSGSHYPAE
-137 ALESR
+137 ASETKVL
-142 GMIELEPIL
+142 IELEPIL
-151 HKQYNK
+151 HKQYHK

-165 TSKKYV
+165 TGKKYV
-171 IKDLLEFARLVREH
+171 IKDLLEFARLIRQG

-195 FFHEPEAFASDS
+195 FFHEPEAFTTES
-207 RELLNF
+207 RNMLAF

-222 YHFHYVQDSTYR
+222 YHFHCVQDSTYR
-234 FQTMKALRFLPLSPT
+234 FQTMKALRYLPLSPT
-249 AIDTFLNLM
+249 AVDMFLNM
-258 LGRSLQFQLDDRS
+258 MIGHTLQFDLDDHTRPIYV
-271 QTIHVVDGD
+271 TDGD
-280 PSLSLE
+280 PELTLE
-286 LKSEGTDSYHLT
+286 LKAEDSDTYHLT
-298 IENCLIISGAH
+298 IEDCLILSGAQT
-309 HFWILKDKKLYK
+309 FWILKDKILYR
-321 CSDAFKRDMQPYL
+321 CSEAFKKDMQPYL
-334 TELNRQKVRE
+334 TELNRQKIRE

-366 TDFHA
+366 TDFHT
-371 EGIDLSSYEPPEAHF
+371 EGVDLTDYEPPEAHF

-392 PAENIISCTAYARYN
+392 PAENIISCTAYARYGE
-407 DETFSLATPISCE
+407 ETFSLATPISCE
-420 DGFRDAAMENKIL
+420 DGFRDASMENRIL
-433 TAIQTYFRPVLS
+433 TAIQTYFQPAAVSGNEDSPVA
-445 SEYEDQHLPDVDG
+445 DA
-458 DFVISH
+458 DFIISH
-464 DDPSAFLFL
+464 DDQAAFLFL

-489 SNMKRIRILSAPKT
+489 SNMKRIRILSAPRT

-511 GLLEIDIQSDTLP
+511 GLLEIDIHSDSLP

-571 KDIRHG
+571 QAIRG
-577 KITVPLYRAS
+577 GRISVPLYRAS
-587 YIDSVLTSHNSDIQS
+587 YIDAVLTSHNSDIQS

-626 DALKPILR
+626 DAMKPILR

-671 LEHTRIEAISGNID
+671 LEHARLEAISKTVD
-685 ASEALDS
+685 LTETASHTAC
-692 PDDADSSMTI
+692 PP
-702 SASEQAH
+702 
-709 PVSLIICPS
+709 PVSLIVCPS

-728 EHFAPQLKTLLI
+728 EHFAPNLKTLLI
-740 IGTAQERRELLT
+740 TGTAQERQELLT
-752 HYSDY
+752 HYADY

-769 DIACYDNLRFRYQI
+769 DIASYDNLHFHYQI

-842 RSELEQPIVEDK
+842 RSELEQPIVENK
-854 DMIAAT
+854 DQIAAT

-891 AQMTDEQHKLY
+891 AQMTDEQNKLY
-902 NANALKLQKDLEKQ
+902 TANTLKLQKDLEQQ

-922 TSKIQILSE
+922 TSKIQILAE

-944 IYQNYH
+944 IYRNYH

-961 LIQNAMAG
+961 LIENAMAG

-983 DIIERRLKAERIL
+983 DVIERRLKAERIL

-1011 LVSAFNENKVP
+1011 LVNAFNENKIP

-1065 GQKHTVTVYKLIARH
+1065 GQTHTVTVYKLIARH

-1102 EEGVTASHLT
+1102 EEGVTASQLT
-1112 RDDLLQILQN
+1112 KEELLKLLQN

>member
-32 NFETDMNTLTDT
+32 NFETDINTLTGT

-67 DESRIIGSLCSCPD
+67 DESQIVGSLCSCSD
-81 FYQSQ
+81 FYQSE

-99 ISRRHLQTSFSVK
+99 ISRRHIQTSFPAK
-112 NQNRIGQTLIE
+112 KQNRIGQTLIE
-123 SYIQQSTRSPYSAE
+123 SYIHQSSGSHYPAE
-137 ALESR
+137 ASETKVL
-142 GMIELEPIL
+142 IELEPIL
-151 HKQYNK
+151 HKQYHK

-165 TSKKYV
+165 TGKKYV
-171 IKDLLEFARLVREH
+171 IKDLLEFARLIRQG

-195 FFHEPEAFASDS
+195 FFHEPEAFTTES
-207 RELLNF
+207 RNMLAF

-222 YHFHYVQDSTYR
+222 YHFHCVQDSTYR
-234 FQTMKALRFLPLSPT
+234 FQTMKALRYLPLSPT
-249 AIDTFLNLM
+249 AVDMFLNM
-258 LGRSLQFQLDDRS
+258 MIGHTLQFDLDDHIRPIYV
-271 QTIHVVDGD
+271 TDGD
-280 PSLSLE
+280 PELTLE
-286 LKSEGTDSYHLT
+286 LKAEDSDTYHLT
-298 IENCLIISGAH
+298 IQDCLILSGART
-309 HFWILKDKKLYK
+309 FWILKDKILYR
-321 CSDAFKRDMQPYL
+321 CSEAFKKDMQPYL
-334 TELNRQKVRE
+334 TELNRQKIRK

-358 VLKHLEAH
+358 VLKYLEAH
-366 TDFHA
+366 TDFHT
-371 EGIDLSSYEPPEAHF
+371 EGVDLTDYEPPEAHF

-392 PAENIISCTAYARYN
+392 PAENIISCTAYARYGE
-407 DETFSLATPISCE
+407 ETFSLATPISCE
-420 DGFRDAAMENKIL
+420 DGFRDAAMENRIL
-433 TAIQTYFRPVLS
+433 TAIQTYFQPAAVSGNEDSPVA
-445 SEYEDQHLPDVDG
+445 DA
-458 DFVISH
+458 DFIISH
-464 DDPSAFLFL
+464 DDQTAFLFL

-489 SNMKRIRILSAPKT
+489 SNMKRIRILSAPRT

-511 GLLEIDIQSDTLP
+511 GLLEIDIHSDSLP

-571 KDIRHG
+571 QAIRG
-577 KITVPLYRAS
+577 GRISVPLYRAS
-587 YIDSVLTSHNSDIQS
+587 YIDAVLTSHNSDIQS

-626 DALKPILR
+626 DAMKPILR

-671 LEHTRIEAISGNID
+671 LEHARLEAISKTVD
-685 ASEALDS
+685 LTDTASHTAC
-692 PDDADSSMTI
+692 PP
-702 SASEQAH
+702 
-709 PVSLIICPS
+709 PVSLIVCPS

-728 EHFAPQLKTLLI
+728 EHFAPNLKTLLI
-740 IGTAQERRELLT
+740 TGTAQERQELLT
-752 HYSDY
+752 HYADY

-769 DIACYDNLRFRYQI
+769 DIASYDNLHFHYQI

-842 RSELEQPIVEDK
+842 RSELEQPIVENK
-854 DMIAAT
+854 DQIAAT

-891 AQMTDEQHKLY
+891 AQMTDEQNKLY
-902 NANALKLQKDLEKQ
+902 TANTLKLQKDLEQQ

-922 TSKIQILSE
+922 TSKIQILAE

-961 LIQNAMAG
+961 LIENAMAG

-983 DIIERRLKAERIL
+983 DVIERRLKSERIL

-1011 LVSAFNENKVP
+1011 LVNAFNENKIP

-1065 GQKHTVTVYKLIARH
+1065 GQTHTVTVYKLIARH

-1093 KALSDQILS
+1093 KTLSDQILS
-1102 EEGVTASHLT
+1102 EKGVTASQLT
-1112 RDDLLQILQN
+1112 KEELLKLLQN